1 MIDRRSLVEVGVA
14 MVLRDRFSNE
24 AGRISN
30 SFRTMMNDMNT
41 WNRGIQMSTS
51 NAFEFGK
58 ELVGGMARAYQYSA
72 GVYDQVFLASKMSGA
87 NAAQQARLMQVA
99 KEVNEV
105 TPLTAADI
113 ASGEKY
119 LAMAGNN
126 VEQIERM
133 IGPAAKLA
141 SIFSMPLG
149 QKGGV
154 ADLVTNI
161 MQTFNIPSQNATQV
175 VDQLATAVTSANI
188 SLTDLAQSFQYSG
201 AEFRNAKISMGD
213 AAAAIGVLGNQG
225 IQASSAGTALANMMR
240 YLTLSVTGQ
249 KKGGGEMLKS
259 LGIDPKTLVDASGN
273 LLRLDKIISILGD
286 KLRGKRGIDISSAL
300 FNIFGVRG
308 TRAASALLQDYW
320 TGANKLT
327 ELMDKV
333 AGASGTVENLT
344 QERLQTPAGIIEQFK
359 SNWENFIVTAGSTLA
374 EVFSPVLKLGSGIL
388 KIINSMQETWAGKFL
403 VKVVAT
409 GAVVGTLYQ
418 GFKFIQGTIKM
429 ISTFQALATSET
441 NGMAEGMVRTN
452 VQASILEGHMRNIS
466 AMMMRMTAMQMAP
479 GKFFALPMGGTIGK
493 TRKGTVVARDARG
506 RFTSMSTLAG
516 AGVGAAVGS
525 TVTKT
530 AGQQIAKKGAR
541 GFGAAVGSTV
551 TKTAGQQIA
560 KKGAMGFGARLL
572 GGRLLGFLGGPWGLL
587 ASIAIPALI
596 EVIGGLTNSVDKNT
610 AALTSE
616 ETKASIQDRNQQAFV
631 DAVRSAIRDGFKD
644 SRINISVDGNE
655 AGDFAPGGQQD
666 FTGISLGLN

>member
-1 MIDRRSLVEVGVA
+1 MINSRSLVEVGVA
-14 MVLRDRFSNE
+14 MVLKDRFSNE

-41 WNRGIQMSTS
+41 WNRGIQMSAA
-51 NAFEFGK
+51 NAFDFGK
-58 ELVGGMARAYQYSA
+58 ELVGGMAKAYQYSA

-105 TPLTAADI
+105 TPLTAKDI
-113 ASGEKY
+113 ASGERY

-126 VEQIERM
+126 VEQIEKM

-149 QKGGV
+149 EKGGV
-154 ADLVTNI
+154 ADLMTNI
-161 MQTFNIPSQNATQV
+161 MQTFNIPSQNTTQV

-249 KKGGGEMLKS
+249 KKAGSTMLKS
-259 LGIDPKTLVDASGN
+259 LGIDPASLVDSQGN
-273 LLRLDKIISILGD
+273 LKRLDKIITMLGD
-286 KLRGKRGIDISSAL
+286 KLRGRRGIDISSAL

-320 TGANKLT
+320 SGTNKLT

-333 AGASGTVENLT
+333 NSAKGTVEGLT
-344 QERLQTPAGIIEQFK
+344 QERLQTSAGIIEQFK
-359 SNWENFIVTAGSTLA
+359 SNWENFIVTVGSTLA
-374 EVFSPVLKLGSGIL
+374 QVFSPILKLGSGLL
-388 KIINSMQETWAGKFL
+388 KIINDIQETWAGKFL

-409 GAVVGTLYQ
+409 GAIVGTIYQ
-418 GFKFIQGTIKM
+418 GFKFISGTIRM
-429 ISTFQALATSET
+429 ISTFQALATAET
-441 NGMAEGMVRTN
+441 DGMAAGMTRTN
-452 VQASILEGHMRNIS
+452 VQASILEGHLRNIS
-466 AMMMRMTAMQMAP
+466 AMMMRMTALQMAP
-479 GKFFALPMGGTIGK
+479 GKFFALPMGGTVGK
-493 TRKGTVVARDARG
+493 MKNGRIAARG
-506 RFTSMSTLAG
+506 ADGKFISMAGLAG
-516 AGVGAAVGS
+516 AGAAS
-525 TVTKT
+525 SMATNTAKTV
-530 AGQQIAKKGAR
+530 GQQVVKKGAIR
-541 GFGAAVGSTV
+541 GAA
-551 TKTAGQQIA
+551 
-560 KKGAMGFGARLL
+560 GFL
-572 GGRLLGFLGGPWGLL
+572 GGRLLGFLGGPVGLAL
-587 ASIAIPALI
+587 SIGIPLLI
-596 EVIGGLTNSVDKNT
+596 DVIGGLTSSVDKNT
-610 AALTSE
+610 EALNSE
-616 ETKASIQDRNQQAFV
+616 ESKASIQERNQRAFV

-644 SRINISVDGNE
+644 SRINISVDGE
-655 AGDFAPGGQQD
+655 PAGDFAPGGQQD
-666 FTGISLGLN
+666 FTGIALGIN

>member
-1 MIDRRSLVEVGVA
+1 MINSRSLVEVGVA
-14 MVLRDRFSNE
+14 MVLKDRFSNE

-41 WNRGIQMSTS
+41 WNRGIQMSAA
-51 NAFEFGK
+51 NAFDFGK
-58 ELVGGMARAYQYSA
+58 ELVGGMAKAYQYSA

-105 TPLTAADI
+105 TPLTAKDI
-113 ASGEKY
+113 ASGERY

-149 QKGGV
+149 EKGGV
-154 ADLVTNI
+154 ADLMTNI

-249 KKGGGEMLKS
+249 KKAGSTMLKS
-259 LGIDPKTLVDASGN
+259 LGIDPASLVDSQGN
-273 LLRLDKIISILGD
+273 LLRLDKIITMLGD
-286 KLRGKRGIDISSAL
+286 KLRGRRGIDISSAL

-320 TGANKLT
+320 SGTNKLT

-333 AGASGTVENLT
+333 NSAKGTVESLT

-359 SNWENFIVTAGSTLA
+359 SNWENFVVTVGSTLA
-374 EVFSPVLKLGSGIL
+374 QVFNPLLKFGSGL
-388 KIINSMQETWAGKFL
+388 FKIINDIQETWAGKFL

-409 GAVVGTLYQ
+409 GALVGTLYQ
-418 GFKFIQGTIKM
+418 GFKFISGTIRM
-429 ISTFQALATSET
+429 ISTFQALATAET
-441 NGMAEGMVRTN
+441 EGMAAGMTKTN
-452 VQASILEGHMRNIS
+452 VQATILEGHLRNIS
-466 AMMMRMTAMQMAP
+466 AMMMRMTALQMAP
-479 GKFFALPMGGTIGK
+479 GKFFALPMGGTVGK
-493 TRKGTVVARDARG
+493 TKKGTVVARDSQG

-516 AGVGAAVGS
+516 AGAGAAVGS
-525 TVTKT
+525 TVTRT
-530 AGQQIAKKGAR
+530 AGQQVAKRGA
-541 GFGAAVGSTV
+541 
-551 TKTAGQQIA
+551 I
-560 KKGAMGFGARLL
+560 GFGARLL
-572 GGRLLGFLGGPWGLL
+572 GSRLLGFLGGPWGLL

>member
-1 MIDRRSLVEVGVA
+1 MINSRSLVEVGVA
-14 MVLRDRFSNE
+14 MVLKDRFSNE

-41 WNRGIQMSTS
+41 WNRGIQMSAS
-51 NAFEFGK
+51 NAFDFGK
-58 ELVGGMARAYQYSA
+58 ELVGGMAKAYQYSA

-113 ASGEKY
+113 ASGERY

-126 VEQIERM
+126 VEQIEKM

-149 QKGGV
+149 EKGGV
-154 ADLVTNI
+154 ADLMTNI

-259 LGIDPKTLVDASGN
+259 LGIDPKSLVDASGN
-273 LLRLDKIISILGD
+273 LLRLDKIITILGE
-286 KLRGKRGIDISSAL
+286 KLRGKSGIGVSSAL

-320 TGANKLT
+320 SGANKLT

-333 AGASGTVENLT
+333 AGANGTVEDLT
-344 QERLQTPAGIIEQFK
+344 QQRLQTPQGLIDRFR
-359 SNWENFIVTAGSTLA
+359 SNWENVMVTTGETLRPL
-374 EVFSPVLKLGSGIL
+374 FDNVLKAGTAILG
-388 KIINSMQETWAGKFL
+388 IINKIQEVWAGKFL
-403 VKVVAT
+403 VKVI
-409 GAVVGTLYQ
+409 AVKTIVGVISA
-418 GFKFIQGTIKM
+418 GFRTASSWVKM
-429 ISTFQALATSET
+429 IATAQSAVTLNARSQSTSVNQTNAGYAAMEGHLIYIGQLLRYNAMMAMRAQGLTYNKAGQLINKKTGRYTWMPFFPLMGPTGGTNRAPSSGGRGMMGGGSMLAGGTSTFARWAIKQGLGKGLTKSL
-441 NGMAEGMVRTN
+441 G
-452 VQASILEGHMRNIS
+452 SIIS
-466 AMMMRMTAMQMAP
+466 VA
-479 GKFFALPMGGTIGK
+479 GKF
-493 TRKGTVVARDARG
+493 
-506 RFTSMSTLAG
+506 
-516 AGVGAAVGS
+516 
-525 TVTKT
+525 
-530 AGQQIAKKGAR
+530 
-541 GFGAAVGSTV
+541 
-551 TKTAGQQIA
+551 
-560 KKGAMGFGARLL
+560 
-572 GGRLLGFLGGPWGLL
+572 GGPWGW
-587 ASIAIPALI
+587 ALSFGLPI
-596 EVIGGLTNSVDKNT
+596 LIDVIGGLTSSVDKNT
-610 AALTSE
+610 NALNSE
-616 ETKASIQDRNQQAFV
+616 DNSKMSVQERNQQAFI
-631 DAVRSAIRDGFKD
+631 DAVKVAIRDGFKD
-644 SRINISVDGNE
+644 TRIGVSIDGQSV
-655 AGDFAPGGQQD
+655 GDITPGGSSD
-666 FTGISLGLN
+666 FTGIALGIN

>member
-1 MIDRRSLVEVGVA
+1 MINSRSLVEVGVA
-14 MVLRDRFSNE
+14 MVLKDRFSNE

-41 WNRGIQMSTS
+41 WNRGIQMSAA
-51 NAFEFGK
+51 NAFDFGK
-58 ELVGGMARAYQYSA
+58 ELVGGMAKAYQYSA

-105 TPLTAADI
+105 TPLTAKDI
-113 ASGEKY
+113 ASGERY

-126 VEQIERM
+126 VEQIEKM

-141 SIFSMPLG
+141 SIFNMPLG
-149 QKGGV
+149 EKGGV
-154 ADLVTNI
+154 ADLMTNI

-249 KKGGGEMLKS
+249 KKAGSSMLKS
-259 LGIDPKTLVDASGN
+259 LGIDPASLVDSQGN
-273 LLRLDKIISILGD
+273 LLRLDKIITMLGD
-286 KLRGKRGIDISSAL
+286 KLRGRRGIDISSAL

-320 TGANKLT
+320 SGTNKLT

-333 AGASGTVENLT
+333 NSAKGTVEDLT

-374 EVFSPVLKLGSGIL
+374 QVFSPILKLGSGLL
-388 KIINSMQETWAGKFL
+388 KIINDIQETWAGKFL

-409 GAVVGTLYQ
+409 GAIVGTIYQ
-418 GFKFIQGTIKM
+418 GFKFISGTIRM
-429 ISTFQALATSET
+429 ISTFQALATAET
-441 NGMAEGMVRTN
+441 EGMAAGMTRTN
-452 VQASILEGHMRNIS
+452 VQASILEGHLRNIS
-466 AMMMRMTAMQMAP
+466 AMMMRMTALQMAP
-479 GKFFALPMGGTIGK
+479 GKFFALPMGGTVGK
-493 TRKGTVVARDARG
+493 MKNGRIAARG
-506 RFTSMSTLAG
+506 ADGKFISMAGLAG
-516 AGVGAAVGS
+516 AGAAS
-525 TVTKT
+525 SMATNTAKTV
-530 AGQQIAKKGAR
+530 GQQVVKKGAIR
-541 GFGAAVGSTV
+541 GAA
-551 TKTAGQQIA
+551 
-560 KKGAMGFGARLL
+560 GFL
-572 GGRLLGFLGGPWGLL
+572 GGRLLGFLGGPVGLAL
-587 ASIAIPALI
+587 SIGIPLLI
-596 EVIGGLTNSVDKNT
+596 DVIGGLTSSVDKNT
-610 AALTSE
+610 EALNSE
-616 ETKASIQDRNQQAFV
+616 ESKASIQERNQQAFV

-644 SRINISVDGNE
+644 SRINISVDGE
-655 AGDFAPGGQQD
+655 PAGDFAPGGQQD
-666 FTGISLGLN
+666 FTGIALGIN

>member
-1 MIDRRSLVEVGVA
+1 MINSRSLVEVGVA
-14 MVLRDRFSNE
+14 MVLKDRFSNE

-41 WNRGIQMSTS
+41 WNRGIQMSAA
-51 NAFEFGK
+51 NAFDFGK
-58 ELVGGMARAYQYSA
+58 ELVGGMAKAYQYSA
-72 GVYDQVFLASKMSGA
+72 GVYDQVFLASKVSGA

-105 TPLTAADI
+105 TPLTAKDI
-113 ASGEKY
+113 ASGERY

-126 VEQIERM
+126 VEQIEKM

-149 QKGGV
+149 EKGGV
-154 ADLVTNI
+154 ADLMTNI

-175 VDQLATAVTSANI
+175 VDQLTTAVNSANI

-249 KKGGGEMLKS
+249 KKAGSTMLKS
-259 LGIDPKTLVDASGN
+259 LGIDPASLVDSQGN
-273 LLRLDKIISILGD
+273 LLRLDKIITMLGD
-286 KLRGKRGIDISSAL
+286 KLRGRRGIDISSAL

-320 TGANKLT
+320 SGTNKLT

-333 AGASGTVENLT
+333 NSAKGTVESLA

-359 SNWENFIVTAGSTLA
+359 SNWENFVVTVGSTLA
-374 EVFSPVLKLGSGIL
+374 QVFNPLLKFGSGLL
-388 KIINSMQETWAGKFL
+388 KIINDIQETWAGKFL

-409 GAVVGTLYQ
+409 GALVGTLYQ
-418 GFKFIQGTIKM
+418 GFKFISGTIRM
-429 ISTFQALATSET
+429 ISTFQALATAET
-441 NGMAEGMVRTN
+441 EGMAAGMTKTN
-452 VQASILEGHMRNIS
+452 VQATILEGHLRNIS
-466 AMMMRMTAMQMAP
+466 AMMMRMTALQMAP
-479 GKFFALPMGGTIGK
+479 GKFFALPMGGTVGK
-493 TRKGTVVARDARG
+493 TKKGTVVARDSQG

-516 AGVGAAVGS
+516 AGAGAAVGS
-525 TVTKT
+525 TVTRT
-530 AGQQIAKKGAR
+530 AGQQVAKRGA
-541 GFGAAVGSTV
+541 
-551 TKTAGQQIA
+551 I
-560 KKGAMGFGARLL
+560 GFGARLL
-572 GGRLLGFLGGPWGLL
+572 GSRLLGFLGGPLGLAL
-587 ASIAIPALI
+587 SIGIPLLI

-610 AALTSE
+610 EALNSDDN
-616 ETKASIQDRNQQAFV
+616 KASIQERNQQAFV
-631 DAVRSAIRDGFKD
+631 EAVRSAIRDGFKD
-644 SRINISVDGNE
+644 SRINISVDGE
-655 AGDFAPGGQQD
+655 PVGDFAPGNSSD
-666 FTGISLGLN
+666 FTGIALGIN

>member
-1 MIDRRSLVEVGVA
+1 MINSRSLVEVGVA
-14 MVLRDRFSNE
+14 MVLKDRFSNE

-41 WNRGIQMSTS
+41 WNRGIQMSAA
-51 NAFEFGK
+51 NAFDFGK
-58 ELVGGMARAYQYSA
+58 ELVGGMAKAYQYSA

-105 TPLTAADI
+105 TPLTAKDI
-113 ASGEKY
+113 ASGERY

-126 VEQIERM
+126 VEQIEKM
-133 IGPAAKLA
+133 IGPAAELA

-149 QKGGV
+149 EKGGV
-154 ADLVTNI
+154 ADLMTNV

-249 KKGGGEMLKS
+249 KKAGSTMLKS
-259 LGIDPKTLVDASGN
+259 LGIDPASLVDSQGN
-273 LLRLDKIISILGD
+273 LLRLDKIITMLGD
-286 KLRGKRGIDISSAL
+286 KLRGRRGIDISSAL

-320 TGANKLT
+320 SGTNKLT

-333 AGASGTVENLT
+333 NSAKGTVESLT

-359 SNWENFIVTAGSTLA
+359 SNWENFVVTVGSTLA
-374 EVFSPVLKLGSGIL
+374 QVFNPLLKFGSGL
-388 KIINSMQETWAGKFL
+388 FKIINDIQETWAGKFL

-409 GAVVGTLYQ
+409 GALVGTLYQ
-418 GFKFIQGTIKM
+418 GFKFISGTIRM
-429 ISTFQALATSET
+429 ISTFQALATAET
-441 NGMAEGMVRTN
+441 EGMAAGMTKTN
-452 VQASILEGHMRNIS
+452 VQATILEGHLRNIS
-466 AMMMRMTAMQMAP
+466 AMMMRMTALQMAP
-479 GKFFALPMGGTIGK
+479 GKFFALPMGGTVGK
-493 TRKGTVVARDARG
+493 TKKGTVVVRDSQG

-516 AGVGAAVGS
+516 AGAGAAVGS
-525 TVTKT
+525 TVTRT
-530 AGQQIAKKGAR
+530 AGQQVAKKGAIR
-541 GFGAAVGSTV
+541 
-551 TKTAGQQIA
+551 
-560 KKGAMGFGARLL
+560 FGARLL
-572 GGRLLGFLGGPWGLL
+572 GSRLLGFLGGPLGLAL
-587 ASIAIPALI
+587 SIGIPLLI
-596 EVIGGLTNSVDKNT
+596 EVIGGLTSSVDKNT
-610 AALTSE
+610 EALNSDDN
-616 ETKASIQDRNQQAFV
+616 KASIQERNQQAFV
-631 DAVRSAIRDGFKD
+631 EAVRSAIRDGFKD
-644 SRINISVDGNE
+644 SRINISVDGE
-655 AGDFAPGGQQD
+655 PVGDFAPGNSSD
-666 FTGISLGLN
+666 FTGIALGIN

>member
-1 MIDRRSLVEVGVA
+1 MINSRSLVEVGVA
-14 MVLRDRFSNE
+14 MVLKDRFSNE

-41 WNRGIQMSTS
+41 WNRGIQMSAA
-51 NAFEFGK
+51 NAFDFGK
-58 ELVGGMARAYQYSA
+58 ELVGGMAKAYQYSA

-105 TPLTAADI
+105 TPLTAKDI
-113 ASGEKY
+113 ASGERY

-126 VEQIERM
+126 VEQIEKM

-149 QKGGV
+149 EKGGV
-154 ADLVTNI
+154 ADLMTNI

-249 KKGGGEMLKS
+249 KKAGSTMLKS
-259 LGIDPKTLVDASGN
+259 LGIDPASLVDSQGN
-273 LLRLDKIISILGD
+273 LLRLDKIITMLGD
-286 KLRGKRGIDISSAL
+286 KLRGRRGIDISSAL

-320 TGANKLT
+320 SGTNKLT

-333 AGASGTVENLT
+333 NSAKGTVESLT

-374 EVFSPVLKLGSGIL
+374 QVFNPLLKFGSGLL
-388 KIINSMQETWAGKFL
+388 KIINDIQETWAGKFL

-409 GAVVGTLYQ
+409 GALVGTIYQ
-418 GFKFIQGTIKM
+418 GFKFISGTIRM
-429 ISTFQALATSET
+429 ISTFQALATAET
-441 NGMAEGMVRTN
+441 EGMAAGMTKTN
-452 VQASILEGHMRNIS
+452 VQATILEGHLRNIS
-466 AMMMRMTAMQMAP
+466 AMMMRMTALQMAP
-479 GKFFALPMGGTIGK
+479 GKFFALPMGGTVGK
-493 TRKGTVVARDARG
+493 TKKGTVVARDSQG

-516 AGVGAAVGS
+516 AGAGAAVGS
-525 TVTKT
+525 TVTRT
-530 AGQQIAKKGAR
+530 AGQQVAKRGA
-541 GFGAAVGSTV
+541 
-551 TKTAGQQIA
+551 I
-560 KKGAMGFGARLL
+560 GFGARLL
-572 GGRLLGFLGGPWGLL
+572 GSRLLGFLGGPLGLAL
-587 ASIAIPALI
+587 SIGIPLLI

-610 AALTSE
+610 EALNSDDN
-616 ETKASIQDRNQQAFV
+616 KASIQERNQQAFV
-631 DAVRSAIRDGFKD
+631 EAVRSAIRDGFKD
-644 SRINISVDGNE
+644 SRINISVDGE
-655 AGDFAPGGQQD
+655 PVGDFAPGNSSD
-666 FTGISLGLN
+666 FTGIALGIN

>member
-154 ADLVTNI
+154 ADLMTNI
-161 MQTFNIPSQNATQV
+161 MQTFNIPLQNATQV

-249 KKGGGEMLKS
+249 KRGGSEMLKS
-259 LGIDPKTLVDASGN
+259 LGIDPASLVDASGN
-273 LLRLDKIISILGD
+273 LLRLDKIITILGD

-327 ELMDKV
+327 ELMNKV
-333 AGASGTVENLT
+333 GAASGTVENLT

-374 EVFSPVLKLGSGIL
+374 EVFNPVLKLGSRIL
-388 KIINSMQETWAGKFL
+388 GIINSMQETWAGKFL

-409 GAVVGTLYQ
+409 GAVIGTLYQ
-418 GFKFIQGTIKM
+418 GFKFIQGTIRM
-429 ISTFQALATSET
+429 ISTFQALATTET

-466 AMMMRMTAMQMAP
+466 SLLRMTAMQMAP

-493 TRKGTVVARDARG
+493 TRKGTVVARDAQG

-516 AGVGAAVGS
+516 
-525 TVTKT
+525 TVV
-530 AGQQIAKKGAR
+530 
-541 GFGAAVGSTV
+541 GAAVGSTV

>member
-1 MIDRRSLVEVGVA
+1 MINSRSLVEVGVA
-14 MVLRDRFSNE
+14 MVLKDRFSNE

-41 WNRGIQMSTS
+41 WNRGIQMSAA
-51 NAFEFGK
+51 NAFDFGK
-58 ELVGGMARAYQYSA
+58 ELVGGMAKAYQYSA

-105 TPLTAADI
+105 TPLTAKDI
-113 ASGEKY
+113 ASGERY

-126 VEQIERM
+126 VEQIEKM

-149 QKGGV
+149 EKGGV
-154 ADLVTNI
+154 ADLMTNI

-175 VDQLATAVTSANI
+175 VDQLATAVNSANI

-249 KKGGGEMLKS
+249 KKAGSTMLKS
-259 LGIDPKTLVDASGN
+259 LGIDPASLVDSQGN
-273 LLRLDKIISILGD
+273 LLRLDKIITMLGD
-286 KLRGKRGIDISSAL
+286 KLRGRRGIDISSAL

-320 TGANKLT
+320 SGTNKLT

-333 AGASGTVENLT
+333 NSAKGTVESLA

-359 SNWENFIVTAGSTLA
+359 SNWENFVVTVGSTLA
-374 EVFSPVLKLGSGIL
+374 QVFNPLLKFGSGLL
-388 KIINSMQETWAGKFL
+388 KIINDIQETWAGKFL

-409 GAVVGTLYQ
+409 GALVGTLYQ
-418 GFKFIQGTIKM
+418 GFKFISGTIRM
-429 ISTFQALATSET
+429 ISTFQALATAET
-441 NGMAEGMVRTN
+441 EGMAVGMTKTN
-452 VQASILEGHMRNIS
+452 VQATILEGHLRNIS
-466 AMMMRMTAMQMAP
+466 AMMMRMTALQMAP
-479 GKFFALPMGGTIGK
+479 GKFFALPMGGTVGK
-493 TRKGTVVARDARG
+493 TKKGTVVARDSQG

-516 AGVGAAVGS
+516 AGAGAAVGS
-525 TVTKT
+525 TVTRT
-530 AGQQIAKKGAR
+530 AGQQVAKRGA
-541 GFGAAVGSTV
+541 
-551 TKTAGQQIA
+551 I
-560 KKGAMGFGARLL
+560 GFGARLL
-572 GGRLLGFLGGPWGLL
+572 GSRLLGFLGGPLGLAL
-587 ASIAIPALI
+587 SIGIPLLI
-596 EVIGGLTNSVDKNT
+596 EVIGSLTSSVDKNT
-610 AALTSE
+610 EALNSDDN
-616 ETKASIQDRNQQAFV
+616 KASIQERNQQAFV
-631 DAVRSAIRDGFKD
+631 EAVRSAIRDGFKD
-644 SRINISVDGNE
+644 SRINISVDGE
-655 AGDFAPGGQQD
+655 PVGDFAPGNSSD
-666 FTGISLGLN
+666 FTGIALGIN

>member
-1 MIDRRSLVEVGVA
+1 MINSRSLVEVGVA
-14 MVLRDRFSNE
+14 MVLKDRFSNE

-41 WNRGIQMSTS
+41 WNRGIQMSAA
-51 NAFEFGK
+51 NAFDFGK
-58 ELVGGMARAYQYSA
+58 ELVGGMAKAYQYSA

-87 NAAQQARLMQVA
+87 NAAQQVRLMQVA

-105 TPLTAADI
+105 TPLTAKDI
-113 ASGEKY
+113 ASGERY

-126 VEQIERM
+126 VEQIEKM

-149 QKGGV
+149 EKGGV
-154 ADLVTNI
+154 ADLMTNI

-249 KKGGGEMLKS
+249 KKAGSTMLKS
-259 LGIDPKTLVDASGN
+259 LGIDPASLVDSQGN
-273 LLRLDKIISILGD
+273 LLRLDKIITMLGD
-286 KLRGKRGIDISSAL
+286 KLRGRRGIDISSAL

-320 TGANKLT
+320 SGTNKLT

-333 AGASGTVENLT
+333 NSAKGTVESLT

-359 SNWENFIVTAGSTLA
+359 SNWENFVVTVGSTLA
-374 EVFSPVLKLGSGIL
+374 QVFNPLLKFGSGLL
-388 KIINSMQETWAGKFL
+388 KIINDIQETWAGKFL

-409 GAVVGTLYQ
+409 GALVGTIYQ
-418 GFKFIQGTIKM
+418 GFKFISGTIRM
-429 ISTFQALATSET
+429 ISTFQALATAET
-441 NGMAEGMVRTN
+441 EGMAAGMTKTN
-452 VQASILEGHMRNIS
+452 VQATILEGHLRNIS
-466 AMMMRMTAMQMAP
+466 AMMMRMTALQMAP
-479 GKFFALPMGGTIGK
+479 GKFFALPMGGTVGK
-493 TRKGTVVARDARG
+493 TKKGTVVARDLQG

-516 AGVGAAVGS
+516 AGAGAAVGS
-525 TVTKT
+525 TVTRT
-530 AGQQIAKKGAR
+530 AGQQ
-541 GFGAAVGSTV
+541 V
-551 TKTAGQQIA
+551 TKR
-560 KKGAMGFGARLL
+560 GAIRFGARLL
-572 GGRLLGFLGGPWGLL
+572 GSRLLGFLGGPLGLAL
-587 ASIAIPALI
+587 SIGIPLLI

-610 AALTSE
+610 EALNSDDN
-616 ETKASIQDRNQQAFV
+616 KASIQERNQQAFV
-631 DAVRSAIRDGFKD
+631 EAVRSAIRDGFKD
-644 SRINISVDGNE
+644 SRINISVDGE
-655 AGDFAPGGQQD
+655 PVGDFAPGNSSD
-666 FTGISLGLN
+666 FTGIALGIN

>member
-1 MIDRRSLVEVGVA
+1 MINSRSLVEVGVA
-14 MVLRDRFSNE
+14 MVLKDRFSNE

-41 WNRGIQMSTS
+41 WNRGIQMSAA
-51 NAFEFGK
+51 NAFDFGK
-58 ELVGGMARAYQYSA
+58 ELVGGMAKAYQYSA

-105 TPLTAADI
+105 TPLTAKDI
-113 ASGEKY
+113 ASGERY

-126 VEQIERM
+126 VEQIEKM

-149 QKGGV
+149 EKGGV
-154 ADLVTNI
+154 ADLMTNI

-249 KKGGGEMLKS
+249 KKAGSTMLKS
-259 LGIDPKTLVDASGN
+259 LGIDPASLVDSQGN
-273 LLRLDKIISILGD
+273 LLRLDKIITMLGD
-286 KLRGKRGIDISSAL
+286 KLRGRRGIDISSAL

-320 TGANKLT
+320 SGTNKLT

-333 AGASGTVENLT
+333 NSAKGTVESLT
-344 QERLQTPAGIIEQFK
+344 QERLQTPAGIIERFK

-374 EVFSPVLKLGSGIL
+374 KVFNPLLKFGSGLL
-388 KIINSMQETWAGKFL
+388 KIINDIQETWAGKFL

-409 GAVVGTLYQ
+409 GALVGTLYQ
-418 GFKFIQGTIKM
+418 GFKFISGTIRM
-429 ISTFQALATSET
+429 ISTFQALATAET
-441 NGMAEGMVRTN
+441 EGMAAGMTKTN
-452 VQASILEGHMRNIS
+452 VQATILEGHLRNIS
-466 AMMMRMTAMQMAP
+466 AMMMRMTALQMAP
-479 GKFFALPMGGTIGK
+479 GKFFALPMGGTVGK
-493 TRKGTVVARDARG
+493 TKKGTVVARDSQG
-506 RFTSMSTLAG
+506 KFTSMSTLAG
-516 AGVGAAVGS
+516 AGAGAAVGS
-525 TVTKT
+525 TVTRT
-530 AGQQIAKKGAR
+530 AGQQVAKRGA
-541 GFGAAVGSTV
+541 
-551 TKTAGQQIA
+551 I
-560 KKGAMGFGARLL
+560 GFGARLL
-572 GGRLLGFLGGPWGLL
+572 GSRLLGFLGGPLGLAL
-587 ASIAIPALI
+587 SIGIPLLI
-596 EVIGGLTNSVDKNT
+596 EVIGSLTSSVDKNT
-610 AALTSE
+610 EALNSDDN
-616 ETKASIQDRNQQAFV
+616 KASIQERNQQAFV
-631 DAVRSAIRDGFKD
+631 EAVRSAIRDGFKD
-644 SRINISVDGNE
+644 SRINISVDGE
-655 AGDFAPGGQQD
+655 PVGDFAPGNSSD
-666 FTGISLGLN
+666 FTGIALGIN

>member
-113 ASGEKY
+113 ASGERY

-126 VEQIERM
+126 VEQIEKM

-154 ADLVTNI
+154 ADLMTNI

-259 LGIDPKTLVDASGN
+259 LGIDPASLVDASGN
-273 LLRLDKIISILGD
+273 LLRLDKIITILGD

-333 AGASGTVENLT
+333 GAASGTVENLT
-344 QERLQTPAGIIEQFK
+344 QER
-359 SNWENFIVTAGSTLA
+359 
-374 EVFSPVLKLGSGIL
+374 
-388 KIINSMQETWAGKFL
+388 
-403 VKVVAT
+403 
-409 GAVVGTLYQ
+409 
-418 GFKFIQGTIKM
+418 
-429 ISTFQALATSET
+429 
-441 NGMAEGMVRTN
+441 
-452 VQASILEGHMRNIS
+452 
-466 AMMMRMTAMQMAP
+466 
-479 GKFFALPMGGTIGK
+479 
-493 TRKGTVVARDARG
+493 
-506 RFTSMSTLAG
+506 
-516 AGVGAAVGS
+516 
-525 TVTKT
+525 
-530 AGQQIAKKGAR
+530 
-541 GFGAAVGSTV
+541 
-551 TKTAGQQIA
+551 
-560 KKGAMGFGARLL
+560 
-572 GGRLLGFLGGPWGLL
+572 
-587 ASIAIPALI
+587 
-596 EVIGGLTNSVDKNT
+596 
-610 AALTSE
+610 
-616 ETKASIQDRNQQAFV
+616 
-631 DAVRSAIRDGFKD
+631 
-644 SRINISVDGNE
+644 
-655 AGDFAPGGQQD
+655 
-666 FTGISLGLN
+666 

>member
-1 MIDRRSLVEVGVA
+1 MINSRSLVEVGVA
-14 MVLRDRFSNE
+14 MVLKDRFSNE

-41 WNRGIQMSTS
+41 WNRGIQMSAA
-51 NAFEFGK
+51 NAFDFGK
-58 ELVGGMARAYQYSA
+58 ELVGGMAKAYQYSA

-105 TPLTAADI
+105 TPLTAKDI
-113 ASGEKY
+113 ASGERY

-126 VEQIERM
+126 VEQIEKM

-149 QKGGV
+149 EKGGV
-154 ADLVTNI
+154 ADLMTNI

-249 KKGGGEMLKS
+249 KKAGSSMLKS
-259 LGIDPKTLVDASGN
+259 LGIDPASLVDSQGN
-273 LLRLDKIISILGD
+273 LLRLDKIITMLGD
-286 KLRGKRGIDISSAL
+286 KLRGRRGIDISSAL

-320 TGANKLT
+320 SGTNKLT

-333 AGASGTVENLT
+333 NSAKGTVEGLT
-344 QERLQTPAGIIEQFK
+344 QERLQTPSGIIEQFK

-374 EVFSPVLKLGSGIL
+374 QVFSPILKLGSGLL
-388 KIINSMQETWAGKFL
+388 KIINDIQETWAGKFL

-409 GAVVGTLYQ
+409 GAIVGTIYQ
-418 GFKFIQGTIKM
+418 GFKFISGTIRM
-429 ISTFQALATSET
+429 ISTFQALATAET
-441 NGMAEGMVRTN
+441 EGMASGMTKTN
-452 VQASILEGHMRNIS
+452 VQASILEGHLRNIS
-466 AMMMRMTAMQMAP
+466 AMMMRMTALQMAP
-479 GKFFALPMGGTIGK
+479 GKFFALPMGGTVGK
-493 TRKGTVVARDARG
+493 MKNGRIAARG
-506 RFTSMSTLAG
+506 ADGKFISMAGLAG
-516 AGVGAAVGS
+516 AGAAS
-525 TVTKT
+525 SMATNTAKTV
-530 AGQQIAKKGAR
+530 GQQVVKKGAIR
-541 GFGAAVGSTV
+541 GAA
-551 TKTAGQQIA
+551 
-560 KKGAMGFGARLL
+560 GFL
-572 GGRLLGFLGGPWGLL
+572 GGRLLGFLGGPVGLAL
-587 ASIAIPALI
+587 SIGIPLLI
-596 EVIGGLTNSVDKNT
+596 DVIGGLTSSVDKNT
-610 AALTSE
+610 EALNSE
-616 ETKASIQDRNQQAFV
+616 ENKASIQERNQQAFV

-644 SRINISVDGNE
+644 SRINISVDGE
-655 AGDFAPGGQQD
+655 PAGDFAPGGQQD
-666 FTGISLGLN
+666 FTGIALGIN

>member
-113 ASGEKY
+113 ASGERY

-149 QKGGV
+149 GKGGV
-154 ADLVTNI
+154 ADLMTNI

-249 KKGGGEMLKS
+249 KRGGSEMLKS
-259 LGIDPKTLVDASGN
+259 LGIDPASLVDASGN
-273 LLRLDKIISILGD
+273 LLRLDKIITILGD

-327 ELMDKV
+327 EFMDKV
-333 AGASGTVENLT
+333 GAASGTVENLT
-344 QERLQTPAGIIEQFK
+344 QERLQQTPAGIIEQFK

-374 EVFSPVLKLGSGIL
+374 EVFNPVLKLGSRIL
-388 KIINSMQETWAGKFL
+388 GIINSMQETWAGKFL

-409 GAVVGTLYQ
+409 GAVIGTIYQ
-418 GFKFIQGTIKM
+418 GFKFIQGTIRM
-429 ISTFQALATSET
+429 ISTFQALATTET
-441 NGMAEGMVRTN
+441 NGMAEGMARTN
-452 VQASILEGHMRNIS
+452 VQASILEGHLRNIS

-479 GKFFALPMGGTIGK
+479 GKFFGIPTGGVVGR
-493 TRKGTVVARDARG
+493 TRKGTVVARDAQG

-516 AGVGAAVGS
+516 AGV
-525 TVTKT
+525 
-530 AGQQIAKKGAR
+530 
-541 GFGAAVGSTV
+541 GAAVGSTV

-596 EVIGGLTNSVDKNT
+596 EVIGGLTNSVDNNT
-610 AALTSE
+610 AALNSE

>member
-1 MIDRRSLVEVGVA
+1 MINSRSLVEVGVA
-14 MVLRDRFSNE
+14 MVLKDRFSNE

-41 WNRGIQMSTS
+41 WNRGIQMSAA
-51 NAFEFGK
+51 NAFDFGK
-58 ELVGGMARAYQYSA
+58 ELVGGMAKAYQYSA

-105 TPLTAADI
+105 TPLTAKDI
-113 ASGEKY
+113 ASGERY

-126 VEQIERM
+126 VEQIEKM

-149 QKGGV
+149 EKGGV
-154 ADLVTNI
+154 ADLMTNI

-249 KKGGGEMLKS
+249 KKAGSTMLKS
-259 LGIDPKTLVDASGN
+259 LGIDPASLVDSQGN
-273 LLRLDKIISILGD
+273 LLRLDKIITMLGD
-286 KLRGKRGIDISSAL
+286 KLRGRRGIDISSAL

-320 TGANKLT
+320 SGTNKLT

-333 AGASGTVENLT
+333 NSAKGTVESLT
-344 QERLQTPAGIIEQFK
+344 QERLQTPAGIIERFK
-359 SNWENFIVTAGSTLA
+359 SNWENFVVTVGSTLA
-374 EVFSPVLKLGSGIL
+374 QVFNPLLKFGSGL
-388 KIINSMQETWAGKFL
+388 FKIINDIQETWAGKFL

-409 GAVVGTLYQ
+409 GALVGTLYQ
-418 GFKFIQGTIKM
+418 GFKFISGTIRM
-429 ISTFQALATSET
+429 ISTFQALATAET
-441 NGMAEGMVRTN
+441 EGMAAGMTKTN
-452 VQASILEGHMRNIS
+452 VQATILEGHLRNIS
-466 AMMMRMTAMQMAP
+466 AMMMRMTALQMAP
-479 GKFFALPMGGTIGK
+479 GKFFALPMGGTVGK
-493 TRKGTVVARDARG
+493 TKKGTVVARDSQG

-516 AGVGAAVGS
+516 AGAGAAVGS
-525 TVTKT
+525 TVTRT
-530 AGQQIAKKGAR
+530 AGQQVAKRGA
-541 GFGAAVGSTV
+541 
-551 TKTAGQQIA
+551 I
-560 KKGAMGFGARLL
+560 GFGARLL
-572 GGRLLGFLGGPWGLL
+572 GSRLLGFLGGPLGLAL
-587 ASIAIPALI
+587 SIGIPLLI

-610 AALTSE
+610 EALNSDDN
-616 ETKASIQDRNQQAFV
+616 KASIQERNQQAFV
-631 DAVRSAIRDGFKD
+631 EAVRSAIRDGFKD
-644 SRINISVDGNE
+644 SRINISVDGE
-655 AGDFAPGGQQD
+655 PVGDFAPGNSSD
-666 FTGISLGLN
+666 FTGIALGIN

>member
-1 MIDRRSLVEVGVA
+1 MINSRSLVEVGVA
-14 MVLRDRFSNE
+14 MVLKDRFSNE

-41 WNRGIQMSTS
+41 WNRGIQMSAA
-51 NAFEFGK
+51 NAFDFGK
-58 ELVGGMARAYQYSA
+58 ELVGGMAKAYQYSA

-87 NAAQQARLMQVA
+87 NAVQQARLMQVA

-105 TPLTAADI
+105 TPLTAKDI
-113 ASGEKY
+113 ASGERY

-126 VEQIERM
+126 VEQIEKM

-149 QKGGV
+149 EKGGV
-154 ADLVTNI
+154 ADLMTNI

-175 VDQLATAVTSANI
+175 VDQLATAVTSANM

-240 YLTLSVTGQ
+240 YLTLSITGQ
-249 KKGGGEMLKS
+249 KKTGSTMLKS
-259 LGIDPKTLVDASGN
+259 LGIDPASLVDSQGN
-273 LLRLDKIISILGD
+273 LLRLDKIITMLGD
-286 KLRGKRGIDISSAL
+286 KLRGRRGIDISSAL

-320 TGANKLT
+320 SGTNKLT

-333 AGASGTVENLT
+333 NSAKGTVEDLT

-374 EVFSPVLKLGSGIL
+374 QVFSPILKLGSGLL
-388 KIINSMQETWAGKFL
+388 KIINDIQETWAGKFL

-409 GAVVGTLYQ
+409 GAIVGTIYQ
-418 GFKFIQGTIKM
+418 GFKFISGTIRM
-429 ISTFQALATSET
+429 ISTFQALATAET
-441 NGMAEGMVRTN
+441 DGMAAGMTRTN
-452 VQASILEGHMRNIS
+452 VQASILEGHLRNIS
-466 AMMMRMTAMQMAP
+466 AMMMRMTALQMAP

-493 TRKGTVVARDARG
+493 MKDGRIAARG
-506 RFTSMSTLAG
+506 ADGKFISMAGLYGAG
-516 AGVGAAVGS
+516 AASSMATNTAK
-525 TVTKT
+525 TV
-530 AGQQIAKKGAR
+530 GQQVVKKGAIR
-541 GFGAAVGSTV
+541 GAA
-551 TKTAGQQIA
+551 
-560 KKGAMGFGARLL
+560 GFL
-572 GGRLLGFLGGPWGLL
+572 GGRLLGFLGGPVGLAL
-587 ASIAIPALI
+587 SIGIPLLI
-596 EVIGGLTNSVDKNT
+596 DVIGGLTSSVDKNT
-610 AALTSE
+610 EALNSE
-616 ETKASIQDRNQQAFV
+616 ESKASIQERNQQAFV
-631 DAVRSAIRDGFKD
+631 DAIRSAIRDGFKD
-644 SRINISVDGNE
+644 SRINISVDGE
-655 AGDFAPGGQQD
+655 PAGDFAPGGQQD
-666 FTGISLGLN
+666 FTGIALGIN

>member
-1 MIDRRSLVEVGVA
+1 MINSRSLVEVGVA
-14 MVLRDRFSNE
+14 MVLKDRFSNE

-41 WNRGIQMSTS
+41 WNRGIQMSAA
-51 NAFEFGK
+51 NAFDFGK
-58 ELVGGMARAYQYSA
+58 ELVGGMAKAYQYSA

-105 TPLTAADI
+105 TPLTAKDI
-113 ASGEKY
+113 ASGERY

-126 VEQIERM
+126 VEQIEKM

-149 QKGGV
+149 EKGGV
-154 ADLVTNI
+154 ADLMTNI

-249 KKGGGEMLKS
+249 KKAGSTMLKS
-259 LGIDPKTLVDASGN
+259 LGIDPASLVDSQGN
-273 LLRLDKIISILGD
+273 LLRLDKIITMLGD
-286 KLRGKRGIDISSAL
+286 KLRGRRGIDISSAL

-320 TGANKLT
+320 SGTNKLT

-333 AGASGTVENLT
+333 NSAKGTVESLT

-359 SNWENFIVTAGSTLA
+359 SNWENFVVTVGSTLA
-374 EVFSPVLKLGSGIL
+374 QVFNPLLKFGSGLL
-388 KIINSMQETWAGKFL
+388 KIINDIQETWAGKFL

-409 GAVVGTLYQ
+409 GALVGTIYQ
-418 GFKFIQGTIKM
+418 GFKFISGTIRM
-429 ISTFQALATSET
+429 ISTFQALATAET
-441 NGMAEGMVRTN
+441 EGMAAGMTKTN
-452 VQASILEGHMRNIS
+452 VQATILEGHLRNIS
-466 AMMMRMTAMQMAP
+466 AMMMRLTALQMAP
-479 GKFFALPMGGTIGK
+479 GKFFALPMGGTVGK
-493 TRKGTVVARDARG
+493 TKKGTVVARDSQG

-516 AGVGAAVGS
+516 AGAGAAVGS
-525 TVTKT
+525 TVTRT
-530 AGQQIAKKGAR
+530 AGQQVAKRGA
-541 GFGAAVGSTV
+541 
-551 TKTAGQQIA
+551 I
-560 KKGAMGFGARLL
+560 GFGARLL
-572 GGRLLGFLGGPWGLL
+572 GSRLLGFLGGPLGLAL
-587 ASIAIPALI
+587 SIGIPLLI

-610 AALTSE
+610 EALNSDDN
-616 ETKASIQDRNQQAFV
+616 KASIQERNQQAFV
-631 DAVRSAIRDGFKD
+631 EAVRSAIRDGFKD
-644 SRINISVDGNE
+644 SRINISVDGE
-655 AGDFAPGGQQD
+655 SVGDFAPGNSSD
-666 FTGISLGLN
+666 FTGIALGIN

>member
-1 MIDRRSLVEVGVA
+1 MINSRSLVEVGVA
-14 MVLRDRFSNE
+14 MVLKDRFSNE

-41 WNRGIQMSTS
+41 WNRGIQMSAA
-51 NAFEFGK
+51 NAFDFGK
-58 ELVGGMARAYQYSA
+58 ELVGGMAKAYQYSA

-105 TPLTAADI
+105 TPLTAKDI
-113 ASGEKY
+113 ASGERY

-126 VEQIERM
+126 VEQIEKM

-149 QKGGV
+149 GKGGV
-154 ADLVTNI
+154 ADLMTNI

-249 KKGGGEMLKS
+249 KKAGSTMLKS
-259 LGIDPKTLVDASGN
+259 LGIDPASLVDSQGN
-273 LLRLDKIISILGD
+273 LLRLDKIITMLGD
-286 KLRGKRGIDISSAL
+286 KLRGRRGIDISSAL

-320 TGANKLT
+320 SGTNKLT

-333 AGASGTVENLT
+333 NSAKGTVESLT

-359 SNWENFIVTAGSTLA
+359 SNWENFVVTVGSTLA
-374 EVFSPVLKLGSGIL
+374 QVFNPLLKFGSGLL
-388 KIINSMQETWAGKFL
+388 KIINDIQETWAGKFL

-409 GAVVGTLYQ
+409 GALVGTLYQ
-418 GFKFIQGTIKM
+418 GFKFISGTIRM
-429 ISTFQALATSET
+429 ISTFQALATAET
-441 NGMAEGMVRTN
+441 EGMAAGMTKTN
-452 VQASILEGHMRNIS
+452 VQATILEGHLRNIS
-466 AMMMRMTAMQMAP
+466 AMMMRMTALQMAP
-479 GKFFALPMGGTIGK
+479 GKFFALPMGGTVGK
-493 TRKGTVVARDARG
+493 TKKGTVVARDSQG

-516 AGVGAAVGS
+516 AGAGAAVGS
-525 TVTKT
+525 TVTRT
-530 AGQQIAKKGAR
+530 AGQQVAKRGA
-541 GFGAAVGSTV
+541 
-551 TKTAGQQIA
+551 I
-560 KKGAMGFGARLL
+560 GFGARLL
-572 GGRLLGFLGGPWGLL
+572 GSRLLGFLGGPLGLAL
-587 ASIAIPALI
+587 SIGIPLLI

-610 AALTSE
+610 EALNSDDN
-616 ETKASIQDRNQQAFV
+616 KASIQERNQQAFV
-631 DAVRSAIRDGFKD
+631 EAVRSAIRDGFKD
-644 SRINISVDGNE
+644 SRINISVDGE
-655 AGDFAPGGQQD
+655 PVGDFAPGNSSD
-666 FTGISLGLN
+666 FTGIALGIN

>member
-1 MIDRRSLVEVGVA
+1 
-14 MVLRDRFSNE
+14 
-24 AGRISN
+24 
-30 SFRTMMNDMNT
+30 
-41 WNRGIQMSTS
+41 
-51 NAFEFGK
+51 
-58 ELVGGMARAYQYSA
+58 
-72 GVYDQVFLASKMSGA
+72 
-87 NAAQQARLMQVA
+87 
-99 KEVNEV
+99 
-105 TPLTAADI
+105 
-113 ASGEKY
+113 
-119 LAMAGNN
+119 
-126 VEQIERM
+126 M

-149 QKGGV
+149 GKGGV
-154 ADLVTNI
+154 ADLMTNI

-259 LGIDPKTLVDASGN
+259 LGIDPASLVDASGN
-273 LLRLDKIISILGD
+273 LLRLDKIITILGD

-327 ELMDKV
+327 EFMDKV
-333 AGASGTVENLT
+333 GAASGTVENLT

-359 SNWENFIVTAGSTLA
+359 SNWENFIVTAGSTFA
-374 EVFSPVLKLGSGIL
+374 EVFNPVLKLGSRIL
-388 KIINSMQETWAGKFL
+388 GIINSMQETWAGKFL

-409 GAVVGTLYQ
+409 GAVIGTLYQ
-418 GFKFIQGTIKM
+418 GFKFIQGTIRM
-429 ISTFQALATSET
+429 ISTFQALATTET

-479 GKFFALPMGGTIGK
+479 GKFFALPMGGTVGR
-493 TRKGTVVARDARG
+493 TRRGTVVARDAQG

-516 AGVGAAVGS
+516 AGV
-525 TVTKT
+525 
-530 AGQQIAKKGAR
+530 
-541 GFGAAVGSTV
+541 GAAVGSTV

-587 ASIAIPALI
+587 ASIVIPALI
-596 EVIGGLTNSVDKNT
+596 EVIGGLTNSVDNNT
-610 AALTSE
+610 AALNSE

-631 DAVRSAIRDGFKD
+631 EAVRSAIRDGFKD

-655 AGDFAPGGQQD
+655 AGDFAPGSQQD

>member
-1 MIDRRSLVEVGVA
+1 MINSRSLVEVGVA
-14 MVLRDRFSNE
+14 MVLKDRFSNE

-41 WNRGIQMSTS
+41 WNRGIQMSAA
-51 NAFEFGK
+51 NAFDFGK
-58 ELVGGMARAYQYSA
+58 ELVGGMAKAYQYSA

-105 TPLTAADI
+105 TPLTAKDI
-113 ASGEKY
+113 ASGERY

-126 VEQIERM
+126 VEQIEKM

-149 QKGGV
+149 EKGGV
-154 ADLVTNI
+154 ADLMTNI

-249 KKGGGEMLKS
+249 KKVGSSMLKS
-259 LGIDPKTLVDASGN
+259 LGIDPASLVDSQGN
-273 LLRLDKIISILGD
+273 LLRLDKIITMLGD
-286 KLRGKRGIDISSAL
+286 KLRGRRGIDISSAL

-320 TGANKLT
+320 SGTNKLT

-333 AGASGTVENLT
+333 NSAKGTVEDLT

-374 EVFSPVLKLGSGIL
+374 QVFNPLLKFGSGLL
-388 KIINSMQETWAGKFL
+388 KIINDIQETWAGKFL

-409 GAVVGTLYQ
+409 GALVGTIYQ
-418 GFKFIQGTIKM
+418 GFKFISGTIRM
-429 ISTFQALATSET
+429 ISTFQALATAET
-441 NGMAEGMVRTN
+441 EGMAAGMTKTN
-452 VQASILEGHMRNIS
+452 VQATILEGHLRNIS
-466 AMMMRMTAMQMAP
+466 AMMMRMTALQMAP
-479 GKFFALPMGGTIGK
+479 GKFFALPMGGTVGK
-493 TRKGTVVARDARG
+493 TKKGTVVARDSQG

-516 AGVGAAVGS
+516 AGAGAAVGS
-525 TVTKT
+525 TVTRT
-530 AGQQIAKKGAR
+530 AGQQVAKRGA
-541 GFGAAVGSTV
+541 
-551 TKTAGQQIA
+551 I
-560 KKGAMGFGARLL
+560 GFGARLL
-572 GGRLLGFLGGPWGLL
+572 GSRLLGFLGGPLGLAL
-587 ASIAIPALI
+587 SIGIPLLI
-596 EVIGGLTNSVDKNT
+596 EVIGGLTSSVDKNT
-610 AALTSE
+610 EALNSDDN
-616 ETKASIQDRNQQAFV
+616 KASIQERNQQAFV
-631 DAVRSAIRDGFKD
+631 EAVRSAIRDGFKD
-644 SRINISVDGNE
+644 SRINISVDGE
-655 AGDFAPGGQQD
+655 PVGDFAPGNSSD
-666 FTGISLGLN
+666 FTGIALGIN

>member
-1 MIDRRSLVEVGVA
+1 MINSRSLVEVGVA
-14 MVLRDRFSNE
+14 MVLKDRFSNE

-41 WNRGIQMSTS
+41 WNRGIQMSAA
-51 NAFEFGK
+51 NAFDFGK
-58 ELVGGMARAYQYSA
+58 ELVGGMAKAYQYSA

-105 TPLTAADI
+105 TPLTAKDI
-113 ASGEKY
+113 ASGERY

-126 VEQIERM
+126 VEQIEKM

-149 QKGGV
+149 EKGGV
-154 ADLVTNI
+154 ADLMTNI

-249 KKGGGEMLKS
+249 KKTGSTMLKS
-259 LGIDPKTLVDASGN
+259 LGIDPASLVDSQGN
-273 LLRLDKIISILGD
+273 LLRLDKIITMLGD
-286 KLRGKRGIDISSAL
+286 KLRGRRGIDISSAL

-320 TGANKLT
+320 SGTNKLT

-333 AGASGTVENLT
+333 NSAKGTVESLT

-359 SNWENFIVTAGSTLA
+359 SNWENFVVTVGSTLA
-374 EVFSPVLKLGSGIL
+374 QVFNPLVKFGSGL
-388 KIINSMQETWAGKFL
+388 FKIINDIQETWAGKFL

-409 GAVVGTLYQ
+409 GALVGTLYQ
-418 GFKFIQGTIKM
+418 GFKFISGTIRM
-429 ISTFQALATSET
+429 ISTFQALATAET
-441 NGMAEGMVRTN
+441 EGMAAGMTKTN
-452 VQASILEGHMRNIS
+452 VQATILEGHLRNIS
-466 AMMMRMTAMQMAP
+466 AMMMRMTALQMAP
-479 GKFFALPMGGTIGK
+479 GKFFALPMGGTVGK
-493 TRKGTVVARDARG
+493 TKKGTVVARDSQG

-516 AGVGAAVGS
+516 AGAGAAVGS
-525 TVTKT
+525 TVTRT
-530 AGQQIAKKGAR
+530 AGQQVAKRGA
-541 GFGAAVGSTV
+541 
-551 TKTAGQQIA
+551 I
-560 KKGAMGFGARLL
+560 GFGARLL
-572 GGRLLGFLGGPWGLL
+572 GSRLLGFLGGPLGLAL
-587 ASIAIPALI
+587 SIGIPLLI

-610 AALTSE
+610 EALNSDDN
-616 ETKASIQDRNQQAFV
+616 KASIQERNQQAFV
-631 DAVRSAIRDGFKD
+631 EAVRSAIRDGFKD
-644 SRINISVDGNE
+644 SRINISVDGE
-655 AGDFAPGGQQD
+655 PVGDFAPGNSSD
-666 FTGISLGLN
+666 FTGIALGIN

>member
-1 MIDRRSLVEVGVA
+1 MINSRSLVEVGVA
-14 MVLRDRFSNE
+14 MVLKDRFSNE

-41 WNRGIQMSTS
+41 WNRGIQMSAA
-51 NAFEFGK
+51 NAFDFGK
-58 ELVGGMARAYQYSA
+58 ELVGGMAKAYQYSA

-105 TPLTAADI
+105 TPLTAKDI
-113 ASGEKY
+113 ASGERY

-126 VEQIERM
+126 VEQIEKM

-149 QKGGV
+149 EKGGV
-154 ADLVTNI
+154 ADLMTNI

-249 KKGGGEMLKS
+249 KKAGSTMLKS
-259 LGIDPKTLVDASGN
+259 LGIDPASLVDSQGN
-273 LLRLDKIISILGD
+273 LLRLDKIITMLGD
-286 KLRGKRGIDISSAL
+286 KLRGRRGIDISSAL

-320 TGANKLT
+320 SGTNKLT

-333 AGASGTVENLT
+333 NSAKGTVESLT

-359 SNWENFIVTAGSTLA
+359 SNWENFVVTVGSTLTQ
-374 EVFSPVLKLGSGIL
+374 VFNPLLKFGSGLL
-388 KIINSMQETWAGKFL
+388 KIINDIQETWAGKFL

-409 GAVVGTLYQ
+409 GALVGTLYQ
-418 GFKFIQGTIKM
+418 GFKFISGTIRM
-429 ISTFQALATSET
+429 ISTFQALATAET
-441 NGMAEGMVRTN
+441 EGMAAGMTKTN
-452 VQASILEGHMRNIS
+452 VQATILEGHLRNIS
-466 AMMMRMTAMQMAP
+466 AMMMRMTALQMAP
-479 GKFFALPMGGTIGK
+479 GKFFALPMGGTVGK
-493 TRKGTVVARDARG
+493 TKKGTVVARDSQG

-516 AGVGAAVGS
+516 AGAGAAVGS
-525 TVTKT
+525 TVTRT
-530 AGQQIAKKGAR
+530 AGQQVAKRGA
-541 GFGAAVGSTV
+541 
-551 TKTAGQQIA
+551 I
-560 KKGAMGFGARLL
+560 GFGARLL
-572 GGRLLGFLGGPWGLL
+572 GSRLLGFLGGPLGLAL
-587 ASIAIPALI
+587 SIGIPLLI

-610 AALTSE
+610 EALNSDDN
-616 ETKASIQDRNQQAFV
+616 KASIQERNQQAFV
-631 DAVRSAIRDGFKD
+631 EAVRSAIREGFKD
-644 SRINISVDGNE
+644 SRINISVDGE
-655 AGDFAPGGQQD
+655 PVGDFAPGNSSD
-666 FTGISLGLN
+666 FTGIALGIN

>member
-1 MIDRRSLVEVGVA
+1 MINSRSLVEVGVA
-14 MVLRDRFSNE
+14 MVLKDRFSNE

-41 WNRGIQMSTS
+41 WNRGIQMSAA
-51 NAFEFGK
+51 NAFDFGK
-58 ELVGGMARAYQYSA
+58 ELVGGMAKAYQYSA

-105 TPLTAADI
+105 TPLTAKDI
-113 ASGEKY
+113 ASGERY

-126 VEQIERM
+126 VEQIEKM

-149 QKGGV
+149 EKGGV
-154 ADLVTNI
+154 ADLMTNI

-249 KKGGGEMLKS
+249 KKAGSTMLKS
-259 LGIDPKTLVDASGN
+259 LGIDPASLVDSQGN
-273 LLRLDKIISILGD
+273 LLRLDKIITMLGD
-286 KLRGKRGIDISSAL
+286 KLRGRRGIDISSAL

-320 TGANKLT
+320 SGTNKLT

-333 AGASGTVENLT
+333 NSAKGTVENLT

-374 EVFSPVLKLGSGIL
+374 QVFSPILKFGSSLL
-388 KIINSMQETWAGKFL
+388 KIINSIQETWAGKFL

-409 GAVVGTLYQ
+409 GAIVGTIYQ
-418 GFKFIQGTIKM
+418 GFRFISGTIRM
-429 ISTFQALATSET
+429 ISTFQALATAET
-441 NGMAEGMVRTN
+441 EGMAAGMTRTN
-452 VQASILEGHMRNIS
+452 VQATILEGHLRNIS
-466 AMMMRMTAMQMAP
+466 AMMMRMTALQMAP
-479 GKFFALPMGGTIGK
+479 GKFFALPMGGTVGK
-493 TRKGTVVARDARG
+493 MKNGRVAARG
-506 RFTSMSTLAG
+506 ADGKFISMAGLAG
-516 AGVGAAVGS
+516 AGAAS
-525 TVTKT
+525 SMATNTAKTV
-530 AGQQIAKKGAR
+530 GQQVVKKGAIR
-541 GFGAAVGSTV
+541 GAA
-551 TKTAGQQIA
+551 
-560 KKGAMGFGARLL
+560 GFL
-572 GGRLLGFLGGPWGLL
+572 GGRLLGFLGGPVGLAL
-587 ASIAIPALI
+587 SIGIPLLI
-596 EVIGGLTNSVDKNT
+596 DVIGGLTSSVDKNT
-610 AALTSE
+610 EALNSE
-616 ETKASIQDRNQQAFV
+616 ESKASIQERNQQAFV

-644 SRINISVDGNE
+644 SRINISVDGE
-655 AGDFAPGGQQD
+655 PAGDFAPGGQQD
-666 FTGISLGLN
+666 FTGIALGIN

>member
-1 MIDRRSLVEVGVA
+1 MINSRSLVEVGVA
-14 MVLRDRFSNE
+14 MVLKDRFSNE

-41 WNRGIQMSTS
+41 WNRGIQMSAA
-51 NAFEFGK
+51 NAFDFGK
-58 ELVGGMARAYQYSA
+58 ELVGGMAKAYQYSA
-72 GVYDQVFLASKMSGA
+72 GVYDQVFLASKISGA

-105 TPLTAADI
+105 TPLTAKDI
-113 ASGEKY
+113 ALGERY

-126 VEQIERM
+126 VEQIEKM

-141 SIFSMPLG
+141 SIFSMPVG
-149 QKGGV
+149 EKGGV
-154 ADLVTNI
+154 ADLMTNI

-175 VDQLATAVTSANI
+175 VDQLATAVNSANI

-249 KKGGGEMLKS
+249 KKAGSTMLKS
-259 LGIDPKTLVDASGN
+259 LGIDPASLVDSQGN
-273 LLRLDKIISILGD
+273 LLRLDKIITMLGD
-286 KLRGKRGIDISSAL
+286 KLRGRRGIDISSAL

-320 TGANKLT
+320 SGTNKLT

-333 AGASGTVENLT
+333 NSAKGTVESLT

-359 SNWENFIVTAGSTLA
+359 SNWENFVVTVGSTLA
-374 EVFSPVLKLGSGIL
+374 RVFNPLLKFGSGLL
-388 KIINSMQETWAGKFL
+388 KIINDIQETWAGKFL

-409 GAVVGTLYQ
+409 GALVGTLYQ
-418 GFKFIQGTIKM
+418 GFKSGTIRM
-429 ISTFQALATSET
+429 ISTFQALATAET
-441 NGMAEGMVRTN
+441 EGMAAGMTKTN
-452 VQASILEGHMRNIS
+452 VQATILEGHLRNIS
-466 AMMMRMTAMQMAP
+466 AMMMRMTALQMAP
-479 GKFFALPMGGTIGK
+479 GKFFALPMGGTVGK
-493 TRKGTVVARDARG
+493 TKKGTVVARDSQG

-516 AGVGAAVGS
+516 AGAGAAVGS
-525 TVTKT
+525 TVTRT
-530 AGQQIAKKGAR
+530 AGQQVAKRGA
-541 GFGAAVGSTV
+541 
-551 TKTAGQQIA
+551 I
-560 KKGAMGFGARLL
+560 GFGARLL
-572 GGRLLGFLGGPWGLL
+572 GSRLLGFLGGPLGLAL
-587 ASIAIPALI
+587 SIGIPLLI

-610 AALTSE
+610 EALNSDDN
-616 ETKASIQDRNQQAFV
+616 KASIQERNQQAFV
-631 DAVRSAIRDGFKD
+631 EAVRSAIRDGFKD
-644 SRINISVDGNE
+644 SRINISVDGE
-655 AGDFAPGGQQD
+655 PVGDFAPGNSSD
-666 FTGISLGLN
+666 FTGIALGIN

>member
-1 MIDRRSLVEVGVA
+1 MINSRSLVEVGVA
-14 MVLRDRFSNE
+14 MVLKDRFSNE

-41 WNRGIQMSTS
+41 WNRGIQMSAA
-51 NAFEFGK
+51 NAFDFGK
-58 ELVGGMARAYQYSA
+58 ELVGGMAKAYQYSA

-105 TPLTAADI
+105 TPLTAKDI
-113 ASGEKY
+113 ASGERY

-126 VEQIERM
+126 VEQIEKM

-149 QKGGV
+149 EKGGV
-154 ADLVTNI
+154 ADLMTNI

-249 KKGGGEMLKS
+249 KKAGSTMLKS
-259 LGIDPKTLVDASGN
+259 LGIDPASLVDSQGN
-273 LLRLDKIISILGD
+273 LLRLDKIITMLGD
-286 KLRGKRGIDISSAL
+286 KLRGRRGIDISSAL

-320 TGANKLT
+320 SGTNKLT

-333 AGASGTVENLT
+333 NSAKDTVESLT

-359 SNWENFIVTAGSTLA
+359 SNWENFVVTVGSTLA
-374 EVFSPVLKLGSGIL
+374 QVFNPLLKFGSGL
-388 KIINSMQETWAGKFL
+388 FKIINDIQETWAGKFL

-409 GAVVGTLYQ
+409 GALVGTLYQ
-418 GFKFIQGTIKM
+418 GFKFISGTIRM
-429 ISTFQALATSET
+429 ISTFQALATAET
-441 NGMAEGMVRTN
+441 EGMAAGMTKTN
-452 VQASILEGHMRNIS
+452 VQATILEGHLRNIS
-466 AMMMRMTAMQMAP
+466 AMMMRMTALQMAP
-479 GKFFALPMGGTIGK
+479 GKFFALPMGGTVGK
-493 TRKGTVVARDARG
+493 TKKGTVVARDSQG

-516 AGVGAAVGS
+516 AGAGAAVGS
-525 TVTKT
+525 TVTRT
-530 AGQQIAKKGAR
+530 AGQQVAKRGA
-541 GFGAAVGSTV
+541 
-551 TKTAGQQIA
+551 I
-560 KKGAMGFGARLL
+560 GFGARLL
-572 GGRLLGFLGGPWGLL
+572 GSRLLGFLGGPLGLAL
-587 ASIAIPALI
+587 SIGIPLLI

-610 AALTSE
+610 EALNSDDN
-616 ETKASIQDRNQQAFV
+616 KASIQERNQQAFV
-631 DAVRSAIRDGFKD
+631 EAVRSAIRDGFKD
-644 SRINISVDGNE
+644 SRINISVDGE
-655 AGDFAPGGQQD
+655 PVGDFAPGNSSD
-666 FTGISLGLN
+666 FTGIALGIN

>member
-1 MIDRRSLVEVGVA
+1 MINSRSLVEVGVA
-14 MVLRDRFSNE
+14 MVLKDRFSNE

-41 WNRGIQMSTS
+41 WNKGIQMSAA
-51 NAFEFGK
+51 NAFDFGK
-58 ELVGGMARAYQYSA
+58 ELVGGMAKAYQYSA

-105 TPLTAADI
+105 TPLTAKDI
-113 ASGEKY
+113 ASGERY

-126 VEQIERM
+126 VEQIEKM

-149 QKGGV
+149 EKGGV
-154 ADLVTNI
+154 ADLITNI

-249 KKGGGEMLKS
+249 KKAGSTMLKS
-259 LGIDPKTLVDASGN
+259 LGIDPASLVDSQGN
-273 LLRLDKIISILGD
+273 LLRLDKIITMLGD
-286 KLRGKRGIDISSAL
+286 KLRGRRGIDISSAL

-320 TGANKLT
+320 SGTNKLT

-333 AGASGTVENLT
+333 NSAKGTVESLT

-359 SNWENFIVTAGSTLA
+359 SNWENFVVTVGSTLA
-374 EVFSPVLKLGSGIL
+374 QVFNPLLKFGSGLL
-388 KIINSMQETWAGKFL
+388 KIINDIQETWAGKFL

-409 GAVVGTLYQ
+409 GALVGTLYQ
-418 GFKFIQGTIKM
+418 GFKFISGTIRM
-429 ISTFQALATSET
+429 ISTFQALATAET
-441 NGMAEGMVRTN
+441 EGMAAGMTKTN
-452 VQASILEGHMRNIS
+452 VQATILEGHLRNIS
-466 AMMMRMTAMQMAP
+466 AMMMRMTALQMAP
-479 GKFFALPMGGTIGK
+479 GKFFALPMGGTVGK
-493 TRKGTVVARDARG
+493 TKKGTVVARDSQG

-516 AGVGAAVGS
+516 AGAGAAVGS
-525 TVTKT
+525 TVTRT
-530 AGQQIAKKGAR
+530 AGQQVAKRGA
-541 GFGAAVGSTV
+541 
-551 TKTAGQQIA
+551 I
-560 KKGAMGFGARLL
+560 GFGARLL
-572 GGRLLGFLGGPWGLL
+572 GSRLLGFLGGPLGLAL
-587 ASIAIPALI
+587 SIGIPLLI

-610 AALTSE
+610 EALNSDDN
-616 ETKASIQDRNQQAFV
+616 KASIQERNQQAFV
-631 DAVRSAIRDGFKD
+631 EAVRSAIRDGFKD
-644 SRINISVDGNE
+644 SRINISVDGE
-655 AGDFAPGGQQD
+655 PVGDFAPGNSSD
-666 FTGISLGLN
+666 FTGIALGIN

>member
-1 MIDRRSLVEVGVA
+1 MINSRSLVEVGVA
-14 MVLRDRFSNE
+14 MVLKDRFSNE

-41 WNRGIQMSTS
+41 WNRGIQMSAA
-51 NAFEFGK
+51 NAFDFGK
-58 ELVGGMARAYQYSA
+58 ELVGGMAKAYQYSA

-105 TPLTAADI
+105 TPLTAKDI
-113 ASGEKY
+113 ASGERY

-126 VEQIERM
+126 VEQIEKM

-141 SIFSMPLG
+141 SIFSMSLG
-149 QKGGV
+149 EKGGV
-154 ADLVTNI
+154 ADLMTNI

-240 YLTLSVTGQ
+240 YLTLSITGQ
-249 KKGGGEMLKS
+249 KKAGNTMLKS
-259 LGIDPKTLVDASGN
+259 LGIDPASLVDSQGN
-273 LLRLDKIISILGD
+273 LLRLDKIITMLGD
-286 KLRGKRGIDISSAL
+286 KLRGRRGIDISSAL

-308 TRAASALLQDYW
+308 TRAVSALLQDYW
-320 TGANKLT
+320 SGTNKLT

-333 AGASGTVENLT
+333 NSAKGTVESLT

-359 SNWENFIVTAGSTLA
+359 SNWENFVVTVGSTLA
-374 EVFSPVLKLGSGIL
+374 QVFNPLLNFGSGLL
-388 KIINSMQETWAGKFL
+388 KIINDIQETWAGKFL

-409 GAVVGTLYQ
+409 GALVGTLYQ
-418 GFKFIQGTIKM
+418 GFKFISGTIRM
-429 ISTFQALATSET
+429 ISTFQALATAET
-441 NGMAEGMVRTN
+441 EGMAAGMTKTN
-452 VQASILEGHMRNIS
+452 VQATILEGHLRNIS
-466 AMMMRMTAMQMAP
+466 AMMMRMTALQMAP
-479 GKFFALPMGGTIGK
+479 GKFFTLPMGGTVGK
-493 TRKGTVVARDARG
+493 TKKGTVVARDSQG

-516 AGVGAAVGS
+516 AGAGAAVGS
-525 TVTKT
+525 TVTRT
-530 AGQQIAKKGAR
+530 AGQQVAKRGA
-541 GFGAAVGSTV
+541 
-551 TKTAGQQIA
+551 I
-560 KKGAMGFGARLL
+560 GFGARLL
-572 GGRLLGFLGGPWGLL
+572 GSRLLGFLGGPLGLAL
-587 ASIAIPALI
+587 SIGIPLLI

-610 AALTSE
+610 EALNSDDN
-616 ETKASIQDRNQQAFV
+616 KASIQERNQQAFV
-631 DAVRSAIRDGFKD
+631 EAVRSAIRDGFKD
-644 SRINISVDGNE
+644 SRINISVDGE
-655 AGDFAPGGQQD
+655 PVGDFAPGNSSD
-666 FTGISLGLN
+666 FTGIALGIN

>member
-1 MIDRRSLVEVGVA
+1 MINSRSLVEVGVA
-14 MVLRDRFSNE
+14 MVLKDRFSNE

-41 WNRGIQMSTS
+41 WNRGIQMSAA
-51 NAFEFGK
+51 NAFDFGK
-58 ELVGGMARAYQYSA
+58 ELVGGMAKAYQYSA

-105 TPLTAADI
+105 TPLTAKDI
-113 ASGEKY
+113 ASGERY

-126 VEQIERM
+126 VEQIEKM

-141 SIFSMPLG
+141 SIFSMPVG
-149 QKGGV
+149 EKGGV
-154 ADLVTNI
+154 ADLMTNI

-175 VDQLATAVTSANI
+175 VDQLATAVNSANI

-240 YLTLSVTGQ
+240 YLTLSVIGQ
-249 KKGGGEMLKS
+249 KKAGSTMLKS
-259 LGIDPKTLVDASGN
+259 LGIDPASLVDSQGN
-273 LLRLDKIISILGD
+273 LLRLDKIITILGD
-286 KLRGKRGIDISSAL
+286 KLRGRRGIDISSAL

-320 TGANKLT
+320 SGTNKLT

-333 AGASGTVENLT
+333 NSAKGTVESLT

-359 SNWENFIVTAGSTLA
+359 SNWENFVVTVGSTLA
-374 EVFSPVLKLGSGIL
+374 QVFNPLLKFGSGL
-388 KIINSMQETWAGKFL
+388 FKIINDIQETWAGKFL

-409 GAVVGTLYQ
+409 GALVGTLYQ
-418 GFKFIQGTIKM
+418 GFKFISGTIRM
-429 ISTFQALATSET
+429 ISTFQALATAET
-441 NGMAEGMVRTN
+441 EGMAAGMTKTN
-452 VQASILEGHMRNIS
+452 VQATILEGHLRNIS
-466 AMMMRMTAMQMAP
+466 AMMMRMTALQMAP
-479 GKFFALPMGGTIGK
+479 GKFFALPMGGTVGK
-493 TRKGTVVARDARG
+493 TKKGTVVARDSQG

-516 AGVGAAVGS
+516 AGAGAAVGS
-525 TVTKT
+525 TVTRT
-530 AGQQIAKKGAR
+530 AGQQVAKGGA
-541 GFGAAVGSTV
+541 
-551 TKTAGQQIA
+551 I
-560 KKGAMGFGARLL
+560 GFGARLL
-572 GGRLLGFLGGPWGLL
+572 GSRLLGFLGGPLGLAL
-587 ASIAIPALI
+587 SIGIPLLI

-610 AALTSE
+610 EALNSDDN
-616 ETKASIQDRNQQAFV
+616 KASIQERNQQAFV
-631 DAVRSAIRDGFKD
+631 EAVRSAIRDGFKD
-644 SRINISVDGNE
+644 SRINISVDGE
-655 AGDFAPGGQQD
+655 PVGDFAPGNSSD
-666 FTGISLGLN
+666 FTGIALGIN

>member
-1 MIDRRSLVEVGVA
+1 MINSRSLVEVGVA
-14 MVLRDRFSNE
+14 MVLKDRFSNE

-41 WNRGIQMSTS
+41 WNRGIQMSAA
-51 NAFEFGK
+51 NAFDFGK
-58 ELVGGMARAYQYSA
+58 ELVGGMAKAYQYSA

-105 TPLTAADI
+105 TPLTAKDI
-113 ASGEKY
+113 ASGERY

-126 VEQIERM
+126 VEQIEKM

-149 QKGGV
+149 EKGGV
-154 ADLVTNI
+154 ADLMTNI

-249 KKGGGEMLKS
+249 KKAGSTMLKS
-259 LGIDPKTLVDASGN
+259 LGIDPASLVDSQGN
-273 LLRLDKIISILGD
+273 LLRLDKIITMLGD
-286 KLRGKRGIDISSAL
+286 KLRGRRGIDISSAL

-320 TGANKLT
+320 SGTNKLT

-333 AGASGTVENLT
+333 NSAKGTVESLT

-359 SNWENFIVTAGSTLA
+359 SNWENFVVTVGSTLA
-374 EVFSPVLKLGSGIL
+374 QVFNPLLKFGSGLL
-388 KIINSMQETWAGKFL
+388 KIINDIQETWAGKFL

-409 GAVVGTLYQ
+409 GALVGTLYQ
-418 GFKFIQGTIKM
+418 GFKFISGTIRM
-429 ISTFQALATSET
+429 ISTFQALATAET
-441 NGMAEGMVRTN
+441 EGMAAGMTKTN
-452 VQASILEGHMRNIS
+452 VQATILEGHLRNIS
-466 AMMMRMTAMQMAP
+466 AMMMRMTALQMAP
-479 GKFFALPMGGTIGK
+479 GKFFALPMGGTVGK
-493 TRKGTVVARDARG
+493 TKKGTVVARDSQG
-506 RFTSMSTLAG
+506 SFTSMSTLAG
-516 AGVGAAVGS
+516 AGAGAAVGS
-525 TVTKT
+525 TVTRT
-530 AGQQIAKKGAR
+530 AGQQVAKRGA
-541 GFGAAVGSTV
+541 
-551 TKTAGQQIA
+551 I
-560 KKGAMGFGARLL
+560 GFGARLL
-572 GGRLLGFLGGPWGLL
+572 GSRLLGFLGGPLGLAL
-587 ASIAIPALI
+587 SIGIPLLI

-610 AALTSE
+610 EALNSDDN
-616 ETKASIQDRNQQAFV
+616 KASIQERNQQAFV
-631 DAVRSAIRDGFKD
+631 EAVRSAIRDGFKD
-644 SRINISVDGNE
+644 SRINISVDGE
-655 AGDFAPGGQQD
+655 PVGDFAPGNSSD
-666 FTGISLGLN
+666 FTGIALGIN

>member
-1 MIDRRSLVEVGVA
+1 MINSRSLVEVGVA
-14 MVLRDRFSNE
+14 MVLKDRFSNE

-41 WNRGIQMSTS
+41 WNRGIQMSAA
-51 NAFEFGK
+51 NAFDFGK
-58 ELVGGMARAYQYSA
+58 ELVGGMAKAYQYSA

-105 TPLTAADI
+105 TPLTAKDI
-113 ASGEKY
+113 ASGERY

-126 VEQIERM
+126 VEQIEKM

-149 QKGGV
+149 EKGGV
-154 ADLVTNI
+154 ADLMTNI

-249 KKGGGEMLKS
+249 KKAGSTMLKS
-259 LGIDPKTLVDASGN
+259 LGIDPASLVDSQGN
-273 LLRLDKIISILGD
+273 LLRLDKIITMLGD
-286 KLRGKRGIDISSAL
+286 KLRGRRGIDISSAL

-320 TGANKLT
+320 SGTNKLT

-333 AGASGTVENLT
+333 NSAKGTVENLT

-374 EVFSPVLKLGSGIL
+374 KVFNPLLKFGSGLL
-388 KIINSMQETWAGKFL
+388 KIINDIQETWAGKFL
-403 VKVVAT
+403 VKIVAT
-409 GAVVGTLYQ
+409 GALVGTIYQ
-418 GFKFIQGTIKM
+418 GFKFISGTIRM
-429 ISTFQALATSET
+429 ISTFQALATAET
-441 NGMAEGMVRTN
+441 EGMAAGMTKTN
-452 VQASILEGHMRNIS
+452 VQATILEGHLRNIS
-466 AMMMRMTAMQMAP
+466 AMMMRMTALQMAP
-479 GKFFALPMGGTIGK
+479 GKFFALPMGGTVGK
-493 TRKGTVVARDARG
+493 TKKGTVVARDSQG

-516 AGVGAAVGS
+516 AGAGAAVGS
-525 TVTKT
+525 TVTRT
-530 AGQQIAKKGAR
+530 AGQQVAKRGA
-541 GFGAAVGSTV
+541 
-551 TKTAGQQIA
+551 I
-560 KKGAMGFGARLL
+560 GFGARLL
-572 GGRLLGFLGGPWGLL
+572 GSRLLGFLGGPLGLAL
-587 ASIAIPALI
+587 SIGIPLLI
-596 EVIGGLTNSVDKNT
+596 EVIGGLTSSVDKNT
-610 AALTSE
+610 EALNSDDN
-616 ETKASIQDRNQQAFV
+616 KASIQERNQQAFV
-631 DAVRSAIRDGFKD
+631 EAVRSAIRDGFKD
-644 SRINISVDGNE
+644 SRINISVDGE
-655 AGDFAPGGQQD
+655 PVGDFAPGNSSD
-666 FTGISLGLN
+666 FTGIALGIN

>member
-1 MIDRRSLVEVGVA
+1 MINSRSLVEVGVA
-14 MVLRDRFSNE
+14 MVLKDRFSNE

-41 WNRGIQMSTS
+41 WNRGIQMSAA
-51 NAFEFGK
+51 NAFDFGK
-58 ELVGGMARAYQYSA
+58 ELVGGMAKAYQYSA

-105 TPLTAADI
+105 TPLTAKDI
-113 ASGEKY
+113 ASGERY

-126 VEQIERM
+126 VEQIEKM

-149 QKGGV
+149 EKGGV
-154 ADLVTNI
+154 ADLMTNI

-249 KKGGGEMLKS
+249 KKAGSTMLKS
-259 LGIDPKTLVDASGN
+259 LGIDPASLVDSQGN
-273 LLRLDKIISILGD
+273 LLRLDKIITMLGD
-286 KLRGKRGIDISSAL
+286 KLRGRRGIDISSAL

-320 TGANKLT
+320 SGTNKLT

-333 AGASGTVENLT
+333 NSAKGTVESLT

-359 SNWENFIVTAGSTLA
+359 SNWENFVVTVGSTLA
-374 EVFSPVLKLGSGIL
+374 QVFNPLLKFGSGLL
-388 KIINSMQETWAGKFL
+388 KIINDIQETWAGKFL

-409 GAVVGTLYQ
+409 GALVGTIYQ
-418 GFKFIQGTIKM
+418 GFKFISGTIRM
-429 ISTFQALATSET
+429 ISTFQALATAET
-441 NGMAEGMVRTN
+441 EGMAAGMTKTN
-452 VQASILEGHMRNIS
+452 VQATILEGHLRNIS
-466 AMMMRMTAMQMAP
+466 AMMMRMTALQMAP
-479 GKFFALPMGGTIGK
+479 GKFFALPMGGTVGK
-493 TRKGTVVARDARG
+493 TKKGTVVARDSQG

-516 AGVGAAVGS
+516 AGAGAAVGS
-525 TVTKT
+525 TVTRT
-530 AGQQIAKKGAR
+530 AGQQVAKRGA
-541 GFGAAVGSTV
+541 
-551 TKTAGQQIA
+551 I
-560 KKGAMGFGARLL
+560 GFGARLL
-572 GGRLLGFLGGPWGLL
+572 GSRLLGFLGGPLGLAL
-587 ASIAIPALI
+587 SIGIPLLI

-610 AALTSE
+610 EALNSDDN
-616 ETKASIQDRNQQAFV
+616 KASIQERNQQAFV
-631 DAVRSAIRDGFKD
+631 EAVRSAIRDGFKD
-644 SRINISVDGNE
+644 SRINISVDGE
-655 AGDFAPGGQQD
+655 PVGDFAPGNSSD
-666 FTGISLGLN
+666 FTGIALGIN

>member
-1 MIDRRSLVEVGVA
+1 MINSRSLVEVGVA
-14 MVLRDRFSNE
+14 MVLKDRFSNE

-41 WNRGIQMSTS
+41 WNRGIQMSAA
-51 NAFEFGK
+51 NAFDFGK
-58 ELVGGMARAYQYSA
+58 ELVGGMAKAYQYSA

-105 TPLTAADI
+105 TPLTAKDI
-113 ASGEKY
+113 ASGERY

-126 VEQIERM
+126 VEQIEKM

-141 SIFSMPLG
+141 SIFSMPVG
-149 QKGGV
+149 EKGGV
-154 ADLVTNI
+154 ADLMTNI

-175 VDQLATAVTSANI
+175 VDQLATAVNSANI

-249 KKGGGEMLKS
+249 KKAGSTMLKS
-259 LGIDPKTLVDASGN
+259 LGIDPASLVDSQGN
-273 LLRLDKIISILGD
+273 LLRLDKIITMLGD
-286 KLRGKRGIDISSAL
+286 KLRGRRGIDISSAL

-320 TGANKLT
+320 SGTNKLT

-333 AGASGTVENLT
+333 NSAKGTVESLT

-359 SNWENFIVTAGSTLA
+359 SNWENFVVTVGSTLA
-374 EVFSPVLKLGSGIL
+374 QVFNPLLKFGSGL
-388 KIINSMQETWAGKFL
+388 FKIINDIQETWAGKFL

-409 GAVVGTLYQ
+409 GALVGTIYQ
-418 GFKFIQGTIKM
+418 GFKFISGTIRM
-429 ISTFQALATSET
+429 ISTFQALATAET
-441 NGMAEGMVRTN
+441 EGMAAGMTKTN
-452 VQASILEGHMRNIS
+452 VQATILEGHLRNIS
-466 AMMMRMTAMQMAP
+466 AMMMRLTALQMAP
-479 GKFFALPMGGTIGK
+479 GKFFALPMGGTVGK
-493 TRKGTVVARDARG
+493 TKKGTVVARDSQG

-516 AGVGAAVGS
+516 AGAGAAVGS
-525 TVTKT
+525 TVTRT
-530 AGQQIAKKGAR
+530 AGQQVAKRGA
-541 GFGAAVGSTV
+541 
-551 TKTAGQQIA
+551 I
-560 KKGAMGFGARLL
+560 GFGARLL
-572 GGRLLGFLGGPWGLL
+572 GSRLLGFLGGPLGLAL
-587 ASIAIPALI
+587 SIGIPLLI

-610 AALTSE
+610 EALNSDDN
-616 ETKASIQDRNQQAFV
+616 KASIQERNQQAFV
-631 DAVRSAIRDGFKD
+631 EAVRSAIRDGFKD
-644 SRINISVDGNE
+644 SRINISVDGE
-655 AGDFAPGGQQD
+655 PVGDFAPGNSSD
-666 FTGISLGLN
+666 FTGIALGIN

>member
-1 MIDRRSLVEVGVA
+1 MINSRSLVEVGVA
-14 MVLRDRFSNE
+14 MVLKDRFSNE

-41 WNRGIQMSTS
+41 WNRGIQMSAANT
-51 NAFEFGK
+51 FDFGK
-58 ELVGGMARAYQYSA
+58 ELVGGMAKAYQYSA

-87 NAAQQARLMQVA
+87 NAAQQVRLMQVA

-105 TPLTAADI
+105 LPLTAKDI

-126 VEQIERM
+126 VEQIEKM

-149 QKGGV
+149 EKGGV
-154 ADLVTNI
+154 ADLMTNI

-175 VDQLATAVTSANI
+175 VDQLATAATSANI

-249 KKGGGEMLKS
+249 KKAGSTMLKS
-259 LGIDPKTLVDASGN
+259 LGIDPASLVDSQGN
-273 LLRLDKIISILGD
+273 LLRLDKIITMLGD
-286 KLRGKRGIDISSAL
+286 KLRGRRGIDISSAL

-320 TGANKLT
+320 SGTNKLT

-333 AGASGTVENLT
+333 NSAKGTVESLT

-359 SNWENFIVTAGSTLA
+359 SNWENFVVTVGSTLA
-374 EVFSPVLKLGSGIL
+374 QVFNPLLKFGSGL
-388 KIINSMQETWAGKFL
+388 FKIINDIQETWAGKFL

-409 GAVVGTLYQ
+409 GALVGTLYQ
-418 GFKFIQGTIKM
+418 GFKFISGTIRM
-429 ISTFQALATSET
+429 ISTFQALATAET
-441 NGMAEGMVRTN
+441 EGMAAGMTKTN
-452 VQASILEGHMRNIS
+452 VQATILEGHLRNIS
-466 AMMMRMTAMQMAP
+466 AMMMRMTALQMAP
-479 GKFFALPMGGTIGK
+479 GKFFALPMGGTVGK
-493 TRKGTVVARDARG
+493 TKKGTVVARDSQG

-516 AGVGAAVGS
+516 AGAGAAVGS
-525 TVTKT
+525 TVTRT
-530 AGQQIAKKGAR
+530 AGQQVAKRGA
-541 GFGAAVGSTV
+541 
-551 TKTAGQQIA
+551 I
-560 KKGAMGFGARLL
+560 GFGARLL
-572 GGRLLGFLGGPWGLL
+572 GSRLLGFLGGPLGLAL
-587 ASIAIPALI
+587 SIGIPLLI
-596 EVIGGLTNSVDKNT
+596 EVIGSLTSSVDKNT
-610 AALTSE
+610 EALNSDDN
-616 ETKASIQDRNQQAFV
+616 KASIQERNQQAFV
-631 DAVRSAIRDGFKD
+631 EAVRSAIRDGFKD
-644 SRINISVDGNE
+644 SRINISVDGE
-655 AGDFAPGGQQD
+655 PVGDFAPGNSSD
-666 FTGISLGLN
+666 FTGIALGIN

>member
-1 MIDRRSLVEVGVA
+1 MINSRSLVEVGVA
-14 MVLRDRFSNE
+14 MVLKDRFSNE

-41 WNRGIQMSTS
+41 WNRGIQMSAA
-51 NAFEFGK
+51 NAFDFGK
-58 ELVGGMARAYQYSA
+58 ELVGGMAKAYQYSA

-87 NAAQQARLMQVA
+87 NAAQQVRLMQVA

-105 TPLTAADI
+105 LPLTAKDI

-126 VEQIERM
+126 VEQIEKM

-149 QKGGV
+149 EKGGV
-154 ADLVTNI
+154 ADLMTNI
-161 MQTFNIPSQNATQV
+161 MQTFNIPSQNTTQV

-249 KKGGGEMLKS
+249 KKAGNTMLKS
-259 LGIDPKTLVDASGN
+259 LGIDPASLVDSQGN
-273 LLRLDKIISILGD
+273 LLRLDKIITMLGD
-286 KLRGKRGIDISSAL
+286 KLRGRRGIDISSAL

-308 TRAASALLQDYW
+308 TRAASALLRDYW
-320 TGANKLT
+320 SGTNKLT

-333 AGASGTVENLT
+333 NSAKGTVESLT

-359 SNWENFIVTAGSTLA
+359 SNWENFVVTVGSTLA
-374 EVFSPVLKLGSGIL
+374 QVFNPLLKFGSGLL
-388 KIINSMQETWAGKFL
+388 KIINDIQETWAGKFL

-409 GAVVGTLYQ
+409 GALVGTLYQ
-418 GFKFIQGTIKM
+418 GFKFISGTIRM
-429 ISTFQALATSET
+429 ISTFQALATAET
-441 NGMAEGMVRTN
+441 EGMAAGMTKTN
-452 VQASILEGHMRNIS
+452 VQATILEGHLRNIS
-466 AMMMRMTAMQMAP
+466 AMMMRMTALQMAP
-479 GKFFALPMGGTIGK
+479 GKFFALPMGGTVGK
-493 TRKGTVVARDARG
+493 TKKGTVVARDSQG

-516 AGVGAAVGS
+516 AGAGAAVGS
-525 TVTKT
+525 TVTRT
-530 AGQQIAKKGAR
+530 AGQQVAKRGA
-541 GFGAAVGSTV
+541 
-551 TKTAGQQIA
+551 I
-560 KKGAMGFGARLL
+560 GFGARLL
-572 GGRLLGFLGGPWGLL
+572 GSRLLGFLGGPLGLAL
-587 ASIAIPALI
+587 SIGIPLLI

-610 AALTSE
+610 EALNSDDN
-616 ETKASIQDRNQQAFV
+616 KASIQERNQQAFV
-631 DAVRSAIRDGFKD
+631 EAVRSAIRDGFKD
-644 SRINISVDGNE
+644 SRINISVDGE
-655 AGDFAPGGQQD
+655 PVGDFAPGNSSD
-666 FTGISLGLN
+666 FTGIALGIN

>member
-1 MIDRRSLVEVGVA
+1 MINSRSLVEVGVA
-14 MVLRDRFSNE
+14 MVLKDRFSNE

-41 WNRGIQMSTS
+41 WNRGIQMSAA
-51 NAFEFGK
+51 NAFDFGK
-58 ELVGGMARAYQYSA
+58 ELVGGMAKAYQYSA

-87 NAAQQARLMQVA
+87 NAAQQVRLMQVA

-105 TPLTAADI
+105 LPLTAKDI

-126 VEQIERM
+126 VEQIEKM

-149 QKGGV
+149 EKGGV
-154 ADLVTNI
+154 ADLMTNI
-161 MQTFNIPSQNATQV
+161 MQAFNIPSQNATQV

-249 KKGGGEMLKS
+249 KKAGSTMLKS
-259 LGIDPKTLVDASGN
+259 LGIDPASLVDSQGN
-273 LLRLDKIISILGD
+273 LLRLDKIITMLGD
-286 KLRGKRGIDISSAL
+286 KLRGRRGIDISSAL

-320 TGANKLT
+320 SGTNKLT

-333 AGASGTVENLT
+333 NSAKGTVESLT

-359 SNWENFIVTAGSTLA
+359 SNWENFVVTVGSTLA
-374 EVFSPVLKLGSGIL
+374 QVFNPLLKFGSGL
-388 KIINSMQETWAGKFL
+388 FKIINDIQETWAGKFL

-409 GAVVGTLYQ
+409 GALVGTLYQ
-418 GFKFIQGTIKM
+418 GFKFISGTIRM
-429 ISTFQALATSET
+429 ISTFQALATAET
-441 NGMAEGMVRTN
+441 EGMAAGMTKTN
-452 VQASILEGHMRNIS
+452 VQATILEGHLRNIS
-466 AMMMRMTAMQMAP
+466 AMMMRMTALQMAP
-479 GKFFALPMGGTIGK
+479 GKFFALPMGGTVGK
-493 TRKGTVVARDARG
+493 TKKGTVVARDSQG

-516 AGVGAAVGS
+516 AGAGAAVGS
-525 TVTKT
+525 TVTRT
-530 AGQQIAKKGAR
+530 AGQQVAKRGA
-541 GFGAAVGSTV
+541 
-551 TKTAGQQIA
+551 I
-560 KKGAMGFGARLL
+560 GFGARLL
-572 GGRLLGFLGGPWGLL
+572 GSRLLGFLGGPLGLAL
-587 ASIAIPALI
+587 SIGIPLLI
-596 EVIGGLTNSVDKNT
+596 EVIGSLTSSVDKNT
-610 AALTSE
+610 EALNSDDN
-616 ETKASIQDRNQQAFV
+616 KASIQERNQQAFV
-631 DAVRSAIRDGFKD
+631 EAVRSAIRDGFKD
-644 SRINISVDGNE
+644 SRINISVDGE
-655 AGDFAPGGQQD
+655 PVGDFAPGNSSD
-666 FTGISLGLN
+666 FTGIALGIN

>member
-1 MIDRRSLVEVGVA
+1 MINSRSLVEVGVA
-14 MVLRDRFSNE
+14 MVLKDRFSNE

-41 WNRGIQMSTS
+41 WNRGIQMSAA
-51 NAFEFGK
+51 NAFDFGK
-58 ELVGGMARAYQYSA
+58 ELVGGMAKAYQYSA

-105 TPLTAADI
+105 TPLTAKDI
-113 ASGEKY
+113 ASGERY

-126 VEQIERM
+126 VEQIEKM

-149 QKGGV
+149 EKGGV
-154 ADLVTNI
+154 ADLMTNI

-249 KKGGGEMLKS
+249 KKAGSTMLKS
-259 LGIDPKTLVDASGN
+259 LGIDPASLVDSQGN
-273 LLRLDKIISILGD
+273 LLRLDKIITMLGD
-286 KLRGKRGIDISSAL
+286 KLRGRRGIDISSAL

-320 TGANKLT
+320 SGTNKLT

-333 AGASGTVENLT
+333 NSAKGTVESLT

-359 SNWENFIVTAGSTLA
+359 SNWENFIVTVGSTLA
-374 EVFSPVLKLGSGIL
+374 QVFNPLLKFGSGL
-388 KIINSMQETWAGKFL
+388 FKIINDIQETWAGKFL

-409 GAVVGTLYQ
+409 GALVGTLYQ
-418 GFKFIQGTIKM
+418 GFKFISGTIRM
-429 ISTFQALATSET
+429 ISTFQALATAET
-441 NGMAEGMVRTN
+441 EGMAAGMTKTN
-452 VQASILEGHMRNIS
+452 VQATILEGHLRNIS
-466 AMMMRMTAMQMAP
+466 AMMMRMTALQMAP
-479 GKFFALPMGGTIGK
+479 GKFFALPMGGTVGK
-493 TRKGTVVARDARG
+493 TKKGTVVARDSQG

-516 AGVGAAVGS
+516 AGAGAAVGS
-525 TVTKT
+525 TVTRT
-530 AGQQIAKKGAR
+530 AGQQVAKRGA
-541 GFGAAVGSTV
+541 
-551 TKTAGQQIA
+551 I
-560 KKGAMGFGARLL
+560 GFGARLL
-572 GGRLLGFLGGPWGLL
+572 GSRLLGFLGGPLGLAL
-587 ASIAIPALI
+587 SIGIPLLI
-596 EVIGGLTNSVDKNT
+596 EVIGSLTSSVDKNT
-610 AALTSE
+610 EALNSDDN
-616 ETKASIQDRNQQAFV
+616 KASIQERNQQAFV
-631 DAVRSAIRDGFKD
+631 EAVRSAIRDGFKD
-644 SRINISVDGNE
+644 SRINISVDGE
-655 AGDFAPGGQQD
+655 PVGDFAPGNSSD
-666 FTGISLGLN
+666 FTGIALGIN

>member
-1 MIDRRSLVEVGVA
+1 MINSRSLVEVGVA
-14 MVLRDRFSNE
+14 MVLKDRFSNE

-41 WNRGIQMSTS
+41 WNRGIQMSAA
-51 NAFEFGK
+51 NAFDFGK
-58 ELVGGMARAYQYSA
+58 ELVGGMAKAYQYSA

-105 TPLTAADI
+105 TPLTAKDI
-113 ASGEKY
+113 ASGERY

-126 VEQIERM
+126 VEQIEKM

-149 QKGGV
+149 EKGGV
-154 ADLVTNI
+154 ADLMTNI

-249 KKGGGEMLKS
+249 KKAGSSMLKS
-259 LGIDPKTLVDASGN
+259 LGIDPASLVDSQGN
-273 LLRLDKIISILGD
+273 LLRLDKIITMLGD
-286 KLRGKRGIDISSAL
+286 KLRGRRGIDISSAL

-320 TGANKLT
+320 SGTNKLT

-333 AGASGTVENLT
+333 NSAKGTVEDLT

-374 EVFSPVLKLGSGIL
+374 QVFSPILKLGSGLL
-388 KIINSMQETWAGKFL
+388 KIINDIQETWAGKFL

-409 GAVVGTLYQ
+409 GAIVGTIYQ
-418 GFKFIQGTIKM
+418 GFKFISGTIRM
-429 ISTFQALATSET
+429 ISTFQALATAET
-441 NGMAEGMVRTN
+441 EGMASGMTKTN
-452 VQASILEGHMRNIS
+452 VQASILEGHLRNIS
-466 AMMMRMTAMQMAP
+466 AMMMRMTALQMAP
-479 GKFFALPMGGTIGK
+479 GKFFALPMGGTVGK
-493 TRKGTVVARDARG
+493 MKNGRIAARG
-506 RFTSMSTLAG
+506 ADGKFISMAGLAG
-516 AGVGAAVGS
+516 AGAAS
-525 TVTKT
+525 SMATNTAKTV
-530 AGQQIAKKGAR
+530 GQQVVKKGAIR
-541 GFGAAVGSTV
+541 GAA
-551 TKTAGQQIA
+551 
-560 KKGAMGFGARLL
+560 GFL
-572 GGRLLGFLGGPWGLL
+572 GGRLLGFLGGPVGLAL
-587 ASIAIPALI
+587 SIGIPLLI
-596 EVIGGLTNSVDKNT
+596 DVIGGLTSSVDKNT
-610 AALTSE
+610 EALNSE
-616 ETKASIQDRNQQAFV
+616 ESKASIQERNQQAFV

-644 SRINISVDGNE
+644 SRINISVDGE
-655 AGDFAPGGQQD
+655 PAGDFAPGGQQD
-666 FTGISLGLN
+666 FTGIALGIN

>member
-1 MIDRRSLVEVGVA
+1 MINSRSLVEVGVA
-14 MVLRDRFSNE
+14 MVLKDRFSNE

-41 WNRGIQMSTS
+41 WNRGIQMSAA
-51 NAFEFGK
+51 NAFDFGK
-58 ELVGGMARAYQYSA
+58 ELVGGMAKAYQYSA

-105 TPLTAADI
+105 TPLTAKDI
-113 ASGEKY
+113 ASGERY

-126 VEQIERM
+126 VEQIEKM

-141 SIFSMPLG
+141 SIFSMPVG
-149 QKGGV
+149 EKGGV
-154 ADLVTNI
+154 ADLMTNI

-175 VDQLATAVTSANI
+175 VDQLATAVNSANI

-213 AAAAIGVLGNQG
+213 AAAAMGVLGNQG

-249 KKGGGEMLKS
+249 KKAGSTMLKS
-259 LGIDPKTLVDASGN
+259 LGIDPASLVDSQGN
-273 LLRLDKIISILGD
+273 LLRLDKIITMLGD
-286 KLRGKRGIDISSAL
+286 KLRGRRGIDISSAL

-320 TGANKLT
+320 SGTNKLT

-333 AGASGTVENLT
+333 NSAKGTVESLT

-359 SNWENFIVTAGSTLA
+359 SNWENFVVTVGSTLA
-374 EVFSPVLKLGSGIL
+374 QVFNPLLKFGSGLL
-388 KIINSMQETWAGKFL
+388 KIINDIQETWAGKFL

-409 GAVVGTLYQ
+409 GALVGTLYQ
-418 GFKFIQGTIKM
+418 GFKFISGTIRM
-429 ISTFQALATSET
+429 ISTFQALATAET
-441 NGMAEGMVRTN
+441 EGMAAGMTKTN
-452 VQASILEGHMRNIS
+452 VQATILEGHLRNIS
-466 AMMMRMTAMQMAP
+466 AMMMRMTALQMAP
-479 GKFFALPMGGTIGK
+479 GKFFALPMGGTVGK
-493 TRKGTVVARDARG
+493 TKKGTVVARDSQG

-516 AGVGAAVGS
+516 AGAGAAVGS
-525 TVTKT
+525 TVTRT
-530 AGQQIAKKGAR
+530 AGQQVAKRGA
-541 GFGAAVGSTV
+541 
-551 TKTAGQQIA
+551 I
-560 KKGAMGFGARLL
+560 GFGARLL
-572 GGRLLGFLGGPWGLL
+572 GSRLLGFLGGPLGLAL
-587 ASIAIPALI
+587 SIGIPLLI

-610 AALTSE
+610 EALNSDDN
-616 ETKASIQDRNQQAFV
+616 KASIQERNQQAFV
-631 DAVRSAIRDGFKD
+631 EAVRSAIRDGFKD
-644 SRINISVDGNE
+644 SRINISVDGE
-655 AGDFAPGGQQD
+655 PVGDFAPGNSSD
-666 FTGISLGLN
+666 FTGIALGIN

>member
-113 ASGEKY
+113 ASGERY

-154 ADLVTNI
+154 ADLMTNI

-479 GKFFALPMGGTIGK
+479 GKFFALPMGGAIGK
-493 TRKGTVVARDARG
+493 TKKGTVVARDAG
-506 RFTSMSTLAG
+506 RFTSISTLAG
-516 AGVGAAVGS
+516 MGVGTAIGS
-525 TVTKT
+525 N
-530 AGQQIAKKGAR
+530 
-541 GFGAAVGSTV
+541 V

-631 DAVRSAIRDGFKD
+631 DAVRNAIRDGFKD